1 MALSPASVNSPR
13 EPDPLIVDPGAGR
26 TPRCFHASHFHPHCG
41 ESPALT
47 HFARLPGVGATG
59 RRGNTDN
66 VFFFCFVCFPFRIR
80 NLSSSSPH
88 GSAFLSGGT
97 SRSCDGLR
105 CWEFWGLVPERKGA
119 RPLRCKVVKVVSLE
133 VFFGSFSATSSDSV
147 FLPAT
152 MARRTAEKPLL
163 LTPNTRAAFRDK
175 HLRFR
180 GGLLA
185 FWWSFVFVCS
195 ALSCGYCGAE
205 TEFSILEEAQ
215 VLAEQMKKLSSQE
228 LGVFTMQRIF
238 NSFVYTEKTSNG
250 ETEVQQLAK
259 KIREKFNRYLD
270 VVNRNKQVVE
280 ASYTAHLTS
289 PLTAIQDC
297 CSIPASMMEFDGNFN
312 TNVSKTICCDRLSPT
327 VNSRAFNP
335 GRDLNS
341 VLADNLKSNP
351 GIKWQYFS
359 SEEGIFT
366 VFPAHKFH
374 CKGNY
379 EHRSRPVYVAAVR
392 PQSKHI
398 VVMVDHGASV
408 TDTQLQIA
416 RDSALVILNA
426 IDEHDKISI
435 LSVAETVRS
444 CSLDQC
450 YKSLLSPAT
459 SETKRKMSTFISNIK
474 ASDGATQH
482 AAGFQKAF
490 QLLRNTSSISKQT
503 TDMVIIYL
511 SSGITSRESSEQ
523 EKRATLSVVRE
534 ENRHLNNS
542 VMILT
547 YALMNEGVTGLK
559 ELAFLRDLAEQ
570 NSVKYGVSMMPVVK
584 GSMMVLNQLSN
595 LETTVGRFYI
605 NLPNR
610 MIDLARFSLPYADP
624 MGDGFIMTV
633 SRPCYF
639 GNLLLGVVGVDV
651 NLAYI
656 LEDVTYYQ
664 DSLASYT
671 FLIDNK
677 GYTLMH
683 PSLTRPYLMTEPP
696 LHTDIIHYENIPGFP
711 AVRQNILSLPL
722 GSQVIAVP
730 VNSSLSWHTNR
741 LRDNSKDAY
750 NVSYAWKLVQDTSF
764 ILCIV
769 YVQPEIPVKQLKN
782 LNTAPSSKLLYHRLD
797 LLGQPSSCLHFKQL
811 ATVESPTVMLAA
823 GSFSSPYEHLSQP
836 ETKRM
841 VEHYT
846 AYLSDNTRLIANP
859 GLKSS
864 VRNEVMATSHVT
876 DEWMTL
882 MEMSSLNCYIVRRY
896 IATPSGVLRI
906 YPGSLMDKA
915 FDPTRR
921 QWYQHAVANPGL
933 ITFTGPY
940 LDVGGAGY
948 VVTISHT
955 IHASSSQMAPGYAVA
970 VMGIDFT
977 LRYFYKVLLDLLPIC
992 NQDKGNKI
1000 RCFIMED
1007 RGYLVAHPT
1016 LIDPKGHAPAEQQH
1030 ITHKEPLVAND
1041 ILNHPNFVKKNL
1053 CNSFSDRTVQRFYKF
1068 NTSIV
1073 GDLTNLVH
1081 GSHCSKYRLTRIP
1094 GTNAFAGI
1102 VNETCDSLAFCAC
1115 STVDRLCLNCH
1126 RMEQNEC
1133 ECPCECPL
1141 EVNECTGNLT
1151 NAENRNPSCEVHQE
1165 PVSLNVIDPSL
1176 HDTLP
1181 QCINT
1186 RCSQRYTS
1194 SDCFG
1199 VLDCEWCM
1207 VDSDG
1212 KTHLDKPYCALQ
1224 KECFGGIVGAKSPY
1238 ADGLGLLDEEVA
1250 SLNMIKSAP
1259 VGPVAGGIMGCI
1271 MVLVLAV
1278 YAYRHQIHRR
1288 SHQHMSPLA
1297 AQEMSVRMSNL
1308 DNERDE
1314 RDEDSHEDRGI
1325 ISNTRFIAAVIERH
1339 THTPER
1345 RRRYWGRSGTESDH
1359 GYSTM
1364 SPQEDS
1370 ENPPGNNDPLSAGV
1384 DVGNHDDDLDLD
1396 TPPQTAALLSHKFH
1410 PYRHTHT
1417 HHHPLHTHTHHLQ
1430 AAVTV
1435 HSVDAEC

>member
-1 MALSPASVNSPR
+1 MASRA
-13 EPDPLIVDPGAGR
+13 R
-26 TPRCFHASHFHPHCG
+26 TGSRFSLAAWS
-41 ESPALT
+41 T
-47 HFARLPGVGATG
+47 H
-59 RRGNTDN
+59 
-66 VFFFCFVCFPFRIR
+66 
-80 NLSSSSPH
+80 
-88 GSAFLSGGT
+88 
-97 SRSCDGLR
+97 SRSHWNNLEISK
-105 CWEFWGLVPERKGA
+105 WSLVA
-119 RPLRCKVVKVVSLE
+119 
-133 VFFGSFSATSSDSV
+133 
-147 FLPAT
+147 
-152 MARRTAEKPLL
+152 LL
-163 LTPNTRAAFRDK
+163 LVVC
-175 HLRFR
+175 
-180 GGLLA
+180 GG
-185 FWWSFVFVCS
+185 F
-195 ALSCGYCGAE
+195 CGADS
-205 TEFSILEEAQ
+205 EFSILEEAQ
-215 VLAEQMKKLSSQE
+215 ILAVQMKKLSTQE
-228 LGVFTMQRIF
+228 LGVLTMQRIY

-297 CSIPASMMEFDGNFN
+297 CTIPPSMMEFDGHFN
-312 TNVSKTICCDRLSPT
+312 ANVSKTISCDRLSPT

-374 CKGNY
+374 CKGTF
-379 EHRSRPVYVAAVR
+379 EHRSRPVYVSAVR

-398 VVMVDHGASV
+398 VVIIDHGASV
-408 TDTQLQIA
+408 TETQLQIA
-416 RDSALVILNA
+416 RDAALIILNS
-426 IDEHDKISI
+426 IDEHDKISVLTI
-435 LSVAETVRS
+435 AETVRS

-450 YKSLLSPAT
+450 YKSFLSPAT
-459 SETKRKMSTFISNIK
+459 SETKRKMSTFINNIK
-474 ASDGATQH
+474 ASDSSTQH
-482 AAGFQKAF
+482 ALGFQKAF
-490 QLLRNTSSISKQT
+490 QLLRNTSNVIRQPT
-503 TDMVIIYL
+503 NTDMVIIYL
-511 SSGITSRESSEQ
+511 SSGITSRDSSEH
-523 EKRATLSVVRE
+523 EKRATLSVVKE

-547 YALMNEGVTGLK
+547 YALMN
-559 ELAFLRDLAEQ
+559 
-570 NSVKYGVSMMPVVK
+570 
-584 GSMMVLNQLSN
+584 
-595 LETTVGRFYI
+595 
-605 NLPNR
+605 
-610 MIDLARFSLPYADP
+610 
-624 MGDGFIMTV
+624 
-633 SRPCYF
+633 
-639 GNLLLGVVGVDV
+639 
-651 NLAYI
+651 
-656 LEDVTYYQ
+656 
-664 DSLASYT
+664 
-671 FLIDNK
+671 

-683 PSLTRPYLMTEPP
+683 PSLTRPYLMTEAP
-696 LHTDIIHYENIPGFP
+696 LHTDIIHYENIPGFA

-730 VNSSLSWHTNR
+730 VNSSLSWHMNR
-741 LRDNSKDAY
+741 LRDPNRDAY

-811 ATVESPTVMLAA
+811 ATVESPTVMLSA

-876 DEWMTL
+876 DEWMSL

-896 IATPSGVLRI
+896 IATPNGVLRI

-921 QWYQHAVANPGL
+921 RWYLHAVANPGL

-955 IHASSSQMAPGYAVA
+955 IHASSSQKASGYTVA

-1151 NAENRNPSCEVHQE
+1151 NAENRNPSCDVHQE
-1165 PVSLNVIDPSL
+1165 PLSLTVIEPSL
-1176 HDTLP
+1176 QDTLP
-1181 QCINT
+1181 QCINS
-1186 RCSQRYTS
+1186 RCSQRFTS

-1238 ADGLGLLDEEVA
+1238 VDGLGILDEELA

-1297 AQEMSVRMSNL
+1297 TQEMSVRMSNL
-1308 DNERDE
+1308 DNERDD
-1314 RDEDSHEDRGI
+1314 RDDDSHEDRGI

-1339 THTPER
+1339 THSPER

-1370 ENPPGNNDPLSAGV
+1370 ENPPCNNDPLSAGV
-1384 DVGNHDDDLDLD
+1384 DVGNHDEDLDLD

-1410 PYRHTHT
+1410 PYRHPHT
-1417 HHHPLHTHTHHLQ
+1417 HHPLHLHTHYLQ

>member
-1 MALSPASVNSPR
+1 
-13 EPDPLIVDPGAGR
+13 
-26 TPRCFHASHFHPHCG
+26 
-41 ESPALT
+41 
-47 HFARLPGVGATG
+47 
-59 RRGNTDN
+59 
-66 VFFFCFVCFPFRIR
+66 
-80 NLSSSSPH
+80 
-88 GSAFLSGGT
+88 
-97 SRSCDGLR
+97 
-105 CWEFWGLVPERKGA
+105 
-119 RPLRCKVVKVVSLE
+119 
-133 VFFGSFSATSSDSV
+133 
-147 FLPAT
+147 
-152 MARRTAEKPLL
+152 MARRTAEPR
-163 LTPNTRAAFRDK
+163 TPMTGAAFRDK
-175 HLRFR
+175 QLPVRR
-180 GGLLA
+180 RALLP
-185 FWWSFVFVCS
+185 FPWRLVLVCW
-195 ALSCGYCGAE
+195 ALSGGYCQE
-205 TEFSILEEAQ
+205 HTEFSILKEAQ
-215 VLAEQMKKLSSQE
+215 VLAEQMKKLSSEE

-297 CSIPASMMEFDGNFN
+297 CSIPASMMEFEGNFN

-359 SEEGIFT
+359 SDEGIFT

-379 EHRSRPVYVAAVR
+379 EHRSRPVYVSAVR

-408 TDTQLQIA
+408 TDSQLQIA
-416 RDSALVILNA
+416 RDSALVILNS

-444 CSLDQC
+444 CSLDPC

-459 SETKRKMSTFISNIK
+459 SETKRKMNTFISNIK
-474 ASDGATQH
+474 ASNGATQH

-490 QLLRNTSSISKQT
+490 QLLRNTSSLSKQSPT
-503 TDMVIIYL
+503 TDLVIIYL
-511 SSGITSRESSEQ
+511 SSGVTSRESSEL

-570 NSVKYGVSMMPVVK
+570 NSVKYGVDRTLERGTVRVPTMPVVK

-595 LETTVGRFYI
+595 LETSVGRFYI

-610 MIDLARFSLPYADP
+610 MIDLVRFSLPYTDP

-741 LRDNSKDAY
+741 LRDNSGDAY

-811 ATVESPTVMLAA
+811 ATVESPTVMLSA

-955 IHASSSQMAPGYAVA
+955 IHAS
-970 VMGIDFT
+970 
-977 LRYFYKVLLDLLPIC
+977 
-992 NQDKGNKI
+992 

-1186 RCSQRYTS
+1186 RCSQRFTS

-1238 ADGLGLLDEEVA
+1238 ADGLGLIDEEVA
-1250 SLNMIKSAP
+1250 PLNMIKSAP

-1339 THTPER
+1339 THSPER

-1384 DVGNHDDDLDLD
+1384 DVGNHDDDMDLD

-1410 PYRHTHT
+1410 PYRHVHT
-1417 HHHPLHTHTHHLQ
+1417 HHHPLHAQTHHLQ

>member
-1 MALSPASVNSPR
+1 
-13 EPDPLIVDPGAGR
+13 
-26 TPRCFHASHFHPHCG
+26 
-41 ESPALT
+41 
-47 HFARLPGVGATG
+47 
-59 RRGNTDN
+59 
-66 VFFFCFVCFPFRIR
+66 
-80 NLSSSSPH
+80 
-88 GSAFLSGGT
+88 
-97 SRSCDGLR
+97 
-105 CWEFWGLVPERKGA
+105 
-119 RPLRCKVVKVVSLE
+119 
-133 VFFGSFSATSSDSV
+133 
-147 FLPAT
+147 
-152 MARRTAEKPLL
+152 
-163 LTPNTRAAFRDK
+163 
-175 HLRFR
+175 
-180 GGLLA
+180 
-185 FWWSFVFVCS
+185 
-195 ALSCGYCGAE
+195 
-205 TEFSILEEAQ
+205 
-215 VLAEQMKKLSSQE
+215 
-228 LGVFTMQRIF
+228 
-238 NSFVYTEKTSNG
+238 
-250 ETEVQQLAK
+250 
-259 KIREKFNRYLD
+259 KFNRYLD

-297 CSIPASMMEFDGNFN
+297 CTIPPSMMEFDGNFN
-312 TNVSKTICCDRLSPT
+312 TNVSKTISCDRLSLT

-341 VLADNLKSNP
+341 EKT
-351 GIKWQYFS
+351 I
-359 SEEGIFT
+359 E
-366 VFPAHKFH
+366 
-374 CKGNY
+374 
-379 EHRSRPVYVAAVR
+379 PVYVSAVR

-398 VVMVDHGASV
+398 VVIIDHGASV
-408 TDTQLQIA
+408 TETQLQIA
-416 RDSALVILNA
+416 RDAALIILNS
-426 IDEHDKISI
+426 IDEHDKISVLTI
-435 LSVAETVRS
+435 ADIVRS

-450 YKSLLSPAT
+450 YKSFLSPAT
-459 SETKRKMSTFISNIK
+459 SETKRKMSTFINNIK
-474 ASDGATQH
+474 ASDSSTQH
-482 AAGFQKAF
+482 ALGFQKAF
-490 QLLRNTSSISKQT
+490 QLLRNTSNVTRQPT
-503 TDMVIIYL
+503 NTDMVIIYL
-511 SSGITSRESSEQ
+511 SSGVTSRDSSEH
-523 EKRATLSVVRE
+523 EKRATLSVVKE

-570 NSVKYGVSMMPVVK
+570 NSVKYGIPDRSALPVVK

-610 MIDLARFSLPYADP
+610 MIDVASFSLPYADQ
-624 MGDGFIMTV
+624 MGD
-633 SRPCYF
+633 
-639 GNLLLGVVGVDV
+639 
-651 NLAYI
+651 AA
-656 LEDVTYYQ
+656 Q
-664 DSLASYT
+664 
-671 FLIDNK
+671 LIH
-677 GYTLMH
+677 L
-683 PSLTRPYLMTEPP
+683 YL
-696 LHTDIIHYENIPGFP
+696 F
-711 AVRQNILSLPL
+711 S
-722 GSQVIAVP
+722 
-730 VNSSLSWHTNR
+730 
-741 LRDNSKDAY
+741 
-750 NVSYAWKLVQDTSF
+750 
-764 ILCIV
+764 
-769 YVQPEIPVKQLKN
+769 
-782 LNTAPSSKLLYHRLD
+782 
-797 LLGQPSSCLHFKQL
+797 
-811 ATVESPTVMLAA
+811 ESPTVMLSA

-876 DEWMTL
+876 DEWMSL

-896 IATPSGVLRI
+896 IATPNGVLRI

-921 QWYQHAVANPGL
+921 QWYLHAVANPGL

-940 LDVGGAGY
+940 LDIGGAGY

-955 IHASSSQMAPGYAVA
+955 IHASSSQKASGYTVA

-1151 NAENRNPSCEVHQE
+1151 NAENRNPSCDVHQE
-1165 PVSLNVIDPSL
+1165 PLSLTVIEPSL
-1176 HDTLP
+1176 QDTLP

-1186 RCSQRYTS
+1186 RCSQRFTS

-1238 ADGLGLLDEEVA
+1238 VDGLGILDEELA
-1250 SLNMIKSAP
+1250 SLNMVKSAP

-1308 DNERDE
+1308 DNERDD

-1339 THTPER
+1339 THSPER

-1370 ENPPGNNDPLSAGV
+1370 ENPPCNNDPLSAGV
-1384 DVGNHDDDLDLD
+1384 DVGNHDEDLDLD

-1410 PYRHTHT
+1410 PYRHPHS
-1417 HHHPLHTHTHHLQ
+1417 HHPLHLHTHHLQ

>member
-1 MALSPASVNSPR
+1 MAR
-13 EPDPLIVDPGAGR
+13 EPEEEEAAGAAALARGGRGSLGRIGARRPPLWLLCLVVGWLLGAG
-26 TPRCFHASHFHPHCG
+26 AD
-41 ESPALT
+41 A
-47 HFARLPGVGATG
+47 
-59 RRGNTDN
+59 
-66 VFFFCFVCFPFRIR
+66 
-80 NLSSSSPH
+80 
-88 GSAFLSGGT
+88 
-97 SRSCDGLR
+97 
-105 CWEFWGLVPERKGA
+105 
-119 RPLRCKVVKVVSLE
+119 
-133 VFFGSFSATSSDSV
+133 
-147 FLPAT
+147 
-152 MARRTAEKPLL
+152 
-163 LTPNTRAAFRDK
+163 
-175 HLRFR
+175 
-180 GGLLA
+180 
-185 FWWSFVFVCS
+185 
-195 ALSCGYCGAE
+195 
-205 TEFSILEEAQ
+205 EFSILDEAQ
-215 VLAEQMKKLSSQE
+215 VLASQMRRLAAEE
-228 LGVFTMQRIF
+228 LGVVTMQRIF
-238 NSFVYTEKTSNG
+238 NSFVYTEKISNG
-250 ETEVQQLAK
+250 ESEVQQLAK

-297 CSIPASMMEFDGNFN
+297 CTIPPSMMEFDGNFN
-312 TNVSKTICCDRLSPT
+312 TNVSRTISCDRLSTT

-366 VFPAHKFH
+366 VFPAHKFR
-374 CKGNY
+374 CKGSY
-379 EHRSRPVYVAAVR
+379 EHRSRPIYVSTVR
-392 PQSKHI
+392 PQSKH
-398 VVMVDHGASV
+398 VVVILDHGASV

-416 RDSALVILNA
+416 KDAAQVILSA
-426 IDEHDKISI
+426 IDEHDKISV
-435 LSVAETVRS
+435 LTVADTVRT

-450 YKSLLSPAT
+450 YKTFLSPAT
-459 SETKRKMSTFISNIK
+459 SETKRKMSTFVSSVK
-474 ASDGATQH
+474 SLDSPTQH
-482 AAGFQKAF
+482 AVGFQKAF
-490 QLLRNTSSISKQT
+490 QLIRSTNNSTKFQAN

-511 SSGITSRESSEQ
+511 SAGITSKDSSE
-523 EKRATLSVVRE
+523 EDKKATLRVINE
-534 ENRHLNNS
+534 ENSFLNNS

-547 YALMNEGVTGLK
+547 YALMNDGVTGLK

-570 NSVKYGVSMMPVVK
+570 NSGKYGVLDRIALPVIK

-595 LETTVGRFYI
+595 LETTVGRFYT

-610 MIDLARFSLPYADP
+610 MIDEAVFSLPFSDE
-624 MGDGFIMTV
+624 MGDGLIMTV
-633 SRPCYF
+633 SKPCYF
-639 GNLLLGVVGVDV
+639 GNLLLGIVGVDV

-671 FLIDNK
+671 FLIDDK
-677 GYTLMH
+677 GYTLIA
-683 PSLTRPYLMTEPP
+683 SFYLLPEVF
-696 LHTDIIHYENIPGFP
+696 HS
-711 AVRQNILSLPL
+711 VCQCSLPL
-722 GSQVIAVP
+722 GSQIIAVP
-730 VNSSLSWHTNR
+730 VNSSLSWHINK
-741 LRDNSKDAY
+741 LRETGKEAY
-750 NVSYAWKLVQDTSF
+750 NVSYAWKMVQDTSF

-769 YVQPEIPVKQLKN
+769 VIQPEIPVKQLKN
-782 LNTAPSSKLLYHRLD
+782 LNTVPSSKLLYHRLD
-797 LLGQPSSCLHFKQL
+797 LLGQPSACLHFKQL
-811 ATVESPTVMLAA
+811 ATLESPTVMLSA

-859 GLKSS
+859 GLKFS

-876 DEWMTL
+876 DEWMTQ
-882 MEMSSLNCYIVRRY
+882 MEMSSLNTYIVRRY
-896 IATPSGVLRI
+896 IATPNGVLRI

-921 QWYQHAVANPGL
+921 QWYLHAVANPGL
-933 ITFTGPY
+933 ISLTGPY

-955 IHASSSQMAPGYAVA
+955 IHSSSTQLSSGHTVA

-977 LRYFYKVLLDLLPIC
+977 LRYFYKVLMDLLPVC
-992 NQDKGNKI
+992 NQDGGNKI

-1016 LIDPKGHAPAEQQH
+1016 LIDPKGHAPVEQQH

-1068 NTSIV
+1068 NTSLV

-1081 GSHCSKYRLTRIP
+1081 GSHCSKYRLARIP
-1094 GTNAFAGI
+1094 GTNAFVGI

-1115 STVDRLCLNCH
+1115 SMVDRLCLNCH

-1133 ECPCECPL
+1133 ECPCEYL
-1141 EVNECTGNLT
+1141 LLH
-1151 NAENRNPSCEVHQE
+1151 RNPSCEVHQE
-1165 PVSLNVIDPSL
+1165 PVTYTAIDPGLQDAL
-1176 HDTLP
+1176 H
-1181 QCINT
+1181 QCVNS
-1186 RCSQRYTS
+1186 RCSQRTES
-1194 SDCFG
+1194 GDCFG

-1212 KTHLDKPYCALQ
+1212 KTHLDKSYCAPQ

-1238 ADGLGLLDEEVA
+1238 VDDMGAIGDEVVT
-1250 SLNMIKSAP
+1250 LNMIKSAP

-1297 AQEMSVRMSNL
+1297 AQGDSFLLVRFDSTE
-1308 DNERDE
+1308 D
-1314 RDEDSHEDRGI
+1314 DSHPVLPAAC
-1325 ISNTRFIAAVIERH
+1325 NTRFIAAVIERH
-1339 THTPER
+1339 AHSPER

-1370 ENPPGNNDPLSAGV
+1370 ENPPCTSDPLSAGV
-1384 DVGNHDDDLDLD
+1384 DVGNHDEDLELD

-1410 PYRHTHT
+1410 QYRL
-1417 HHHPLHTHTHHLQ
+1417 HHPTLHHSHHLHHLQ

-1435 HSVDAEC
+1435 HTVDAEC

>member
-1 MALSPASVNSPR
+1 
-13 EPDPLIVDPGAGR
+13 
-26 TPRCFHASHFHPHCG
+26 
-41 ESPALT
+41 
-47 HFARLPGVGATG
+47 
-59 RRGNTDN
+59 
-66 VFFFCFVCFPFRIR
+66 
-80 NLSSSSPH
+80 
-88 GSAFLSGGT
+88 
-97 SRSCDGLR
+97 
-105 CWEFWGLVPERKGA
+105 
-119 RPLRCKVVKVVSLE
+119 
-133 VFFGSFSATSSDSV
+133 
-147 FLPAT
+147 
-152 MARRTAEKPLL
+152 MARRAGKGPVVLSRIPQTVWNKSRLYQDNFMACS
-163 LTPNTRAAFRDK
+163 
-175 HLRFR
+175 
-180 GGLLA
+180 
-185 FWWSFVFVCS
+185 WSVFAIYAILC
-195 ALSCGYCGAE
+195 CGYCGAE
-205 TEFSILEEAQ
+205 EFSILEEAQ
-215 VLAEQMKKLSSQE
+215 VLAVQMKKLSSQE

-297 CSIPASMMEFDGNFN
+297 CTIPPSMMDFDGNFN
-312 TNVSKTICCDRLSPT
+312 ANVSKTICCDRLSPT

-374 CKGNY
+374 CKGSY
-379 EHRSRPVYVAAVR
+379 EHRSRPVYVSAVR

-398 VVMVDHGASV
+398 VVLVDHGASV

-416 RDSALVILNA
+416 RDSALVLLNSL
-426 IDEHDKISI
+426 DEHDKISI
-435 LSVAETVRS
+435 LSVAEAVRS
-444 CSLDQC
+444 CSLDLC
-450 YKSLLSPAT
+450 YRSYLSPAT
-459 SETKRKMSTFISNIK
+459 SETKRKMSTFVSNIK
-474 ASDGATQH
+474 ASDSPTQH

-490 QLLRNTSSISKQT
+490 QLLRNTTSLLKPSTT
-503 TDMVIIYL
+503 TDMVVIYL
-511 SSGITSRESSEQ
+511 SSGITSRDSSEQ
-523 EKRATLSVVRE
+523 EKRATLSVVKE

-570 NSVKYGVSMMPVVK
+570 NSVKYGVPERSPLPVVK

-595 LETTVGRFYI
+595 LETSVGRFYT

-610 MIDLARFSLPYADP
+610 MIDLVRFSLPYTDP

-711 AVRQNILSLPL
+711 VVRQNILSLPL

-730 VNSSLSWHTNR
+730 VNSSLSWHSNR
-741 LRDNSKDAY
+741 LRDPWREAY

-782 LNTAPSSKLLYHRLD
+782 MNTAPSSKLLYHRLD

-876 DEWMTL
+876 DEWMSL

-896 IATPSGVLRI
+896 IATPNGVLRI

-955 IHASSSQMAPGYAVA
+955 IHASSSQMASGYAVA

-977 LRYFYKVLLDLLPIC
+977 LRYFYKVLLDLLPVC

-1081 GSHCSKYRLTRIP
+1081 GSHCSRYRLTRIP

-1151 NAENRNPSCEVHQE
+1151 YAENRNPSCEVHQE
-1165 PVSLNVIDPSL
+1165 PLSMNLIEGSLQES
-1176 HDTLP
+1176 LP

-1212 KTHLDKPYCALQ
+1212 KTTLDKPYCALQ

-1238 ADGLGLLDEEVA
+1238 MDSMGIMDDEVA

-1308 DNERDE
+1308 DNDRDE

-1339 THTPER
+1339 THSPER

-1410 PYRHTHT
+1410 PYRQP
-1417 HHHPLHTHTHHLQ
+1417 HHHPLHPHAHHLQ

>member
-1 MALSPASVNSPR
+1 A
-13 EPDPLIVDPGAGR
+13 
-26 TPRCFHASHFHPHCG
+26 T
-41 ESPALT
+41 
-47 HFARLPGVGATG
+47 ARG
-59 RRGNTDN
+59 RRPRG
-66 VFFFCFVCFPFRIR
+66 R
-80 NLSSSSPH
+80 
-88 GSAFLSGGT
+88 G
-97 SRSCDGLR
+97 
-105 CWEFWGLVPERKGA
+105 
-119 RPLRCKVVKVVSLE
+119 PL
-133 VFFGSFSATSSDSV
+133 
-147 FLPAT
+147 
-152 MARRTAEKPLL
+152 
-163 LTPNTRAAFRDK
+163 
-175 HLRFR
+175 
-180 GGLLA
+180 GLL
-185 FWWSFVFVCS
+185 CL
-195 ALSCGYCGAE
+195 ALLCGLGAAE
-205 TEFSILEEAQ
+205 AEFSILDEAQ
-215 VLAEQMKKLSSQE
+215 VLATQMRKLATEE
-228 LGVFTMQRIF
+228 LGVVTMQRIF
-238 NSFVYTEKTSNG
+238 NSFVYTEKISNG
-250 ETEVQQLAK
+250 ESEVQQLAK

-297 CSIPASMMEFDGNFN
+297 CTIPPSMMEFDGNFN
-312 TNVSKTICCDRLSPT
+312 TNVSRTISCDRLSTT

-366 VFPAHKFH
+366 VFPAHKFR
-374 CKGNY
+374 CKGSY
-379 EHRSRPVYVAAVR
+379 EHRSRPVYVSTVR

-398 VVMVDHGASV
+398 VVIVDHGASV

-416 RDSALVILNA
+416 KDAAQVILSS
-426 IDEHDKISI
+426 IDEHDKISV
-435 LSVAETVRS
+435 LTVADTVRT

-450 YKSLLSPAT
+450 YKTFLSPAT
-459 SETKRKMSTFISNIK
+459 SETKRKMSTFVSSIK
-474 ASDGATQH
+474 SSDSPTQH
-482 AAGFQKAF
+482 AVGFQKAF
-490 QLLRNTSSISKQT
+490 QLIRNTNNGTKLQGN

-511 SSGITSRESSEQ
+511 SAGITSKDSSEDD
-523 EKRATLSVVRE
+523 KKATLRVINE
-534 ENRHLNNS
+534 ENSFLNNS

-570 NSVKYGVSMMPVVK
+570 NSVKYGVPDRTALPVIK

-595 LETTVGRFYI
+595 LETTVGRFYT

-610 MIDLARFSLPYADP
+610 MIDEAVFSLPFSDE
-624 MGDGFIMTV
+624 MGDGLIMTV
-633 SRPCYF
+633 SKPCYF
-639 GNLLLGVVGVDV
+639 GNLLLGIVGVDV

-664 DSLASYT
+664 DSLGSYT

-683 PSLTRPYLMTEPP
+683 PSLTRPYLLSEPP
-696 LHTDIIHYENIPGFP
+696 LHTDIIHYENIPKFEL
-711 AVRQNILSLPL
+711 VRQNILSIPL
-722 GSQVIAVP
+722 GSQIITVP
-730 VNSSLSWHTNR
+730 VNSSLSWHVNK
-741 LRDNSKDAY
+741 LREVGKEAY
-750 NVSYAWKLVQDTSF
+750 NVSYAWKMVQDTSF
-764 ILCIV
+764 ILCVVVI
-769 YVQPEIPVKQLKN
+769 QPEIPVKQLKN
-782 LNTAPSSKLLYHRLD
+782 LNTVPSSKLLYHRLD
-797 LLGQPSSCLHFKQL
+797 LLGQPNACLHFKQL
-811 ATVESPTVMLAA
+811 ATLESPTVMLSA

-859 GLKSS
+859 GLKFS

-876 DEWMTL
+876 DEWMTQ
-882 MEMSSLNCYIVRRY
+882 MEMSSLNSYIVRRY
-896 IATPSGVLRI
+896 IATPNGVLRI

-921 QWYQHAVANPGL
+921 QWYLHAVANPGL

-955 IHASSSQMAPGYAVA
+955 VHSSSAQMSSGHSVA

-977 LRYFYKVLLDLLPIC
+977 LRYFYKVLMDLLPVC
-992 NQDKGNKI
+992 NQDGGNKI

-1016 LIDPKGHAPAEQQH
+1016 LIDPKGHAPVEQQH

-1068 NTSIV
+1068 NTSLV

-1094 GTNAFAGI
+1094 GTNAFVGI

-1115 STVDRLCLNCH
+1115 SMVDRLCLNCH

-1151 NAENRNPSCEVHQE
+1151 NAESRNPSCEVHQE
-1165 PVSLNVIDPSL
+1165 PMTFTAIDPSL
-1176 HDTLP
+1176 QDALP

-1186 RCSQRYTS
+1186 QCNQRTESGQKREEKKKYDARMRYYSTHQRLHDAAVQKQKTSVFLFESHNTTNSKQMAFPSHFVTQNQGLCNKSTFFKTS
-1194 SDCFG
+1194 SVSF
-1199 VLDCEWCM
+1199 
-1207 VDSDG
+1207 
-1212 KTHLDKPYCALQ
+1212 
-1224 KECFGGIVGAKSPY
+1224 
-1238 ADGLGLLDEEVA
+1238 
-1250 SLNMIKSAP
+1250 SLP
-1259 VGPVAGGIMGCI
+1259 V
-1271 MVLVLAV
+1271 
-1278 YAYRHQIHRR
+1278 
-1288 SHQHMSPLA
+1288 
-1297 AQEMSVRMSNL
+1297 
-1308 DNERDE
+1308 
-1314 RDEDSHEDRGI
+1314 
-1325 ISNTRFIAAVIERH
+1325 SNTRFIAAVIERH
-1339 THTPER
+1339 AHSPER

-1370 ENPPGNNDPLSAGV
+1370 ENPPCNNDPLSAGV
-1384 DVGNHDDDLDLD
+1384 DVGNHDEDLDLD

-1410 PYRHTHT
+1410 HYRL
-1417 HHHPLHTHTHHLQ
+1417 HHPTLHHSHHLQ

-1435 HSVDAEC
+1435 HTVDAEC

>member
-1 MALSPASVNSPR
+1 MALRRSRSRSGSPPR
-13 EPDPLIVDPGAGR
+13 
-26 TPRCFHASHFHPHCG
+26 
-41 ESPALT
+41 PAPST
-47 HFARLPGVGATG
+47 APSWQRV
-59 RRGNTDN
+59 RG
-66 VFFFCFVCFPFRIR
+66 
-80 NLSSSSPH
+80 
-88 GSAFLSGGT
+88 GAFL
-97 SRSCDGLR
+97 
-105 CWEFWGLVPERKGA
+105 P
-119 RPLRCKVVKVVSLE
+119 P
-133 VFFGSFSATSSDSV
+133 
-147 FLPAT
+147 PPP
-152 MARRTAEKPLL
+152 PLL
-163 LTPNTRAAFRDK
+163 LLAVLTCCA
-175 HLRFR
+175 LLCR
-180 GGLLA
+180 GD
-185 FWWSFVFVCS
+185 
-195 ALSCGYCGAE
+195 
-205 TEFSILEEAQ
+205 EFSILEEAQ
-215 VLAEQMKKLSSQE
+215 VAAVHMEKLSSQE
-228 LGVFTMQRIF
+228 LGVFAMQRIF

-289 PLTAIQDC
+289 PLTTIQDC
-297 CSIPASMMEFDGNFN
+297 CAIPPSMMDFDGSFN
-312 TNVSKTICCDRLSPT
+312 TNVSKTICCDRLSLT

-335 GRDLNS
+335 GRDLNA

-374 CKGNY
+374 CKGTY
-379 EHRSRPVYVAAVR
+379 EHRSRSVYVSAVR
-392 PQSKHI
+392 PQSKH
-398 VVMVDHGASV
+398 VVVIIDHGAFV

-416 RDSALVILNA
+416 RDAALVVLNA
-426 IDEHDKISI
+426 IDEHDKISV
-435 LSVAETVRS
+435 LAVADVVRS

-450 YKSLLSPAT
+450 YKTFLSPAT
-459 SETKRKMSTFISNIK
+459 SETKRKMTSFINNIK
-474 ASDGATQH
+474 ASDSHTQH
-482 AAGFQKAF
+482 ALGFQKAF
-490 QLLRNTSSISKQT
+490 QLLRNTNNATRQQTT

-511 SSGITSRESSEQ
+511 STGVTSRHSSDF
-523 EKRATLSVVRE
+523 EKKTTLRVVKE

-570 NSVKYGVSMMPVVK
+570 NSAKYGVPDRSTLPVVK

-610 MIDLARFSLPYADP
+610 MIDVAVFSLPYADQ

-696 LHTDIIHYENIPGFP
+696 LHTDIIHYENIPGFQQ
-711 AVRQNILSLPL
+711 VRQNILSLPL
-722 GSQVIAVP
+722 GSQVIRVP
-730 VNSSLSWHTNR
+730 MNSSLSWHMNR
-741 LRDNSKDAY
+741 LRDSSRDAY
-750 NVSYAWKLVQDTSF
+750 NVSYAWKLVQDTTF

-769 YVQPEIPVKQLKN
+769 YVQPEIPIKHLKN
-782 LNTAPSSKLLYHRLD
+782 LNTVPSSKLLYHRLD
-797 LLGQPSSCLHFKQL
+797 LLSQPNSCLHFKQL
-811 ATVESPTVMLAA
+811 STVGKNVIKGLKLS
-823 GSFSSPYEHLSQP
+823 SSPHLHFP
-836 ETKRM
+836 LCKYFR
-841 VEHYT
+841 
-846 AYLSDNTRLIANP
+846 
-859 GLKSS
+859 GLAFGCLPCVLLVLQSS
-864 VRNEVMATSHVT
+864 VRNEVMATSHIT
-876 DEWMTL
+876 DEWMTV

-896 IATPSGVLRI
+896 VATPSGVLRI
-906 YPGSLMDKA
+906 YPGSLMEKF

-955 IHASSSQMAPGYAVA
+955 IHSSSSQTSPGSVVA

-977 LRYFYKVLLDLLPIC
+977 LHYFYKVLLDLLPVC
-992 NQDKGNKI
+992 NQDKTKI

-1068 NTSIV
+1068 NTSIM

-1081 GSHCSKYRLTRIP
+1081 GSHCSRYRLTRIP
-1094 GTNAFAGI
+1094 GTNAFVGI

-1141 EVNECTGNLT
+1141 EVNECTGHLT
-1151 NAENRNPSCEVHQE
+1151 SAENRNPSCEVHQE
-1165 PVSLNVIDPSL
+1165 PLSLPLMDSGQQ
-1176 HDTLP
+1176 DTLA

-1186 RCSQRYTS
+1186 RCGQRLTS
-1194 SDCFG
+1194 SDCLG

-1207 VDSDG
+1207 VDRDG
-1212 KTHLDKPYCALQ
+1212 KTHLDKPYCAHQ
-1224 KECFGGIVGAKSPY
+1224 KECFGGILGARSPY
-1238 ADGLGLLDEEVA
+1238 MDGLGELEDEVA
-1250 SLNMIKSAP
+1250 SLSTMKSAP
-1259 VGPVAGGIMGCI
+1259 VGPVAGGILGCI
-1271 MVLVLAV
+1271 MVLVLAI

-1288 SHQHMSPLA
+1288 RHQHMSPLA
-1297 AQEMSVRMSNL
+1297 VQEMSVRMSSL
-1308 DNERDE
+1308 DNERE
-1314 RDEDSHEDRGI
+1314 EDSHEDRGI
-1325 ISNTRFIAAVIERH
+1325 MSNTRFIAAVMERRAH
-1339 THTPER
+1339 SPER

-1370 ENPPGNNDPLSAGV
+1370 ENPPCNNEPLSAGV
-1384 DVGNHDDDLDLD
+1384 DVGTQEDDLELD
-1396 TPPQTAALLSHKFH
+1396 TPPQTAALLSHKYRPCRLPPH
-1410 PYRHTHT
+1410 P
-1417 HHHPLHTHTHHLQ
+1417 PLHRPHRLQ

-1435 HSVDAEC
+1435 HSVDAGC

>member
-1 MALSPASVNSPR
+1 K
-13 EPDPLIVDPGAGR
+13 I
-26 TPRCFHASHFHPHCG
+26 
-41 ESPALT
+41 
-47 HFARLPGVGATG
+47 
-59 RRGNTDN
+59 
-66 VFFFCFVCFPFRIR
+66 III
-80 NLSSSSPH
+80 
-88 GSAFLSGGT
+88 
-97 SRSCDGLR
+97 SR
-105 CWEFWGLVPERKGA
+105 
-119 RPLRCKVVKVVSLE
+119 
-133 VFFGSFSATSSDSV
+133 
-147 FLPAT
+147 
-152 MARRTAEKPLL
+152 
-163 LTPNTRAAFRDK
+163 
-175 HLRFR
+175 
-180 GGLLA
+180 
-185 FWWSFVFVCS
+185 
-195 ALSCGYCGAE
+195 
-205 TEFSILEEAQ
+205 
-215 VLAEQMKKLSSQE
+215 KL
-228 LGVFTMQRIF
+228 GRIF
-238 NSFVYTEKTSNG
+238 NSFVYSEKTSNG

-289 PLTAIQDC
+289 ESVLMFCLLSDFR
-297 CSIPASMMEFDGNFN
+297 FDGNFN
-312 TNVSKTICCDRLSPT
+312 TNVSKTISCDRLSPT

-341 VLADNLKSNP
+341 DLITAQKIKSLPNSDWV
-351 GIKWQYFS
+351 GKTIIWVDRKSLFLCV
-359 SEEGIFT
+359 G
-366 VFPAHKFH
+366 
-374 CKGNY
+374 
-379 EHRSRPVYVAAVR
+379 RPVYVSAVR

-398 VVMVDHGASV
+398 VVIIDHGASV
-408 TDTQLQIA
+408 TETQLQIA
-416 RDSALVILNA
+416 RDAALIILNS
-426 IDEHDKISI
+426 IDEHDKISVLTI
-435 LSVAETVRS
+435 ADTVRS

-450 YKSLLSPAT
+450 YKSFLSPAT
-459 SETKRKMSTFISNIK
+459 SETKRKMSTFINNIK
-474 ASDGATQH
+474 ASDSSTQH
-482 AAGFQKAF
+482 ALGFQKAF
-490 QLLRNTSSISKQT
+490 QLLRNTSNVTRQPT
-503 TDMVIIYL
+503 NTDMVIIYL
-511 SSGITSRESSEQ
+511 SSGVTSRDSSEH
-523 EKRATLSVVRE
+523 EKRATLSVVKE

-570 NSVKYGVSMMPVVK
+570 NSVKYGVPDRSVLPVVK

-605 NLPNR
+605 NLLNR
-610 MIDLARFSLPYADP
+610 MIDVASFSLPYADQ

-683 PSLTRPYLMTEPP
+683 PSLTRPYLMTEAP
-696 LHTDIIHYENIPGFP
+696 LHTDIIHYENIPGFA

-730 VNSSLSWHTNR
+730 VNSTLSWHMNR
-741 LRDNSKDAY
+741 LRDPSRDAY

-811 ATVESPTVMLAA
+811 ATVESPTVMLSA

-876 DEWMTL
+876 DEWMSL

-896 IATPSGVLRI
+896 IATPNGVLRI

-921 QWYQHAVANPGL
+921 QWYLHAVANPGL

-955 IHASSSQMAPGYAVA
+955 IHASSSQKASGYTVA

-1115 STVDRLCLNCH
+1115 STVDRLCLNSC
-1126 RMEQNEC
+1126 
-1133 ECPCECPL
+1133 
-1141 EVNECTGNLT
+1141 LT
-1151 NAENRNPSCEVHQE
+1151 TVCVCVHRNPSCDVHQE
-1165 PVSLNVIDPSL
+1165 PLSLTVIEPSL
-1176 HDTLP
+1176 QDTLP

-1186 RCSQRYTS
+1186 RCNQRFTS

-1238 ADGLGLLDEEVA
+1238 VDGLGILDEELA

-1308 DNERDE
+1308 DNERDD

-1339 THTPER
+1339 THSPER

-1370 ENPPGNNDPLSAGV
+1370 ENPPCNNDPLSAGV
-1384 DVGNHDDDLDLD
+1384 DVGNHDEDLDLD

-1410 PYRHTHT
+1410 PYRHPHT
-1417 HHHPLHTHTHHLQ
+1417 HHPLHLHMHHLQ

>member
-1 MALSPASVNSPR
+1 MAQRTRGNSAALAPH
-13 EPDPLIVDPGAGR
+13 LR
-26 TPRCFHASHFHPHCG
+26 TPLRNKRAG
-41 ESPALT
+41 IY
-47 HFARLPGVGATG
+47 
-59 RRGNTDN
+59 RRA
-66 VFFFCFVCFPFRIR
+66 VAFSCRFV
-80 NLSSSSPH
+80 L
-88 GSAFLSGGT
+88 
-97 SRSCDGLR
+97 
-105 CWEFWGLVPERKGA
+105 
-119 RPLRCKVVKVVSLE
+119 
-133 VFFGSFSATSSDSV
+133 
-147 FLPAT
+147 
-152 MARRTAEKPLL
+152 
-163 LTPNTRAAFRDK
+163 
-175 HLRFR
+175 
-180 GGLLA
+180 
-185 FWWSFVFVCS
+185 VCS
-195 ALSCGYCGAE
+195 ALSFGFCGAE
-205 TEFSILEEAQ
+205 EFNILEEAQ
-215 VLAEQMKKLSSQE
+215 VLADQMKKLSTQE

-312 TNVSKTICCDRLSPT
+312 TNVSKTICCDRLSPN

-366 VFPAHKFH
+366 VFPAHKFQ
-374 CKGNY
+374 CKGSY
-379 EHRSRPVYVAAVR
+379 EHRSSFTVTV
-392 PQSKHI
+392 
-398 VVMVDHGASV
+398 SV
-408 TDTQLQIA
+408 
-416 RDSALVILNA
+416 
-426 IDEHDKISI
+426 
-435 LSVAETVRS
+435 LSVADAVRA

-474 ASDGATQH
+474 ASDGFTQH
-482 AAGFQKAF
+482 SAGFQKAF
-490 QLLRNTSSISKQT
+490 QLLRNTTSLTKHHT
-503 TDMVIIYL
+503 NMVIIYL
-511 SSGITSRESSEQ
+511 SSGVTSRDSSEQ
-523 EKRATLSVVRE
+523 EKRATLSVIRE
-534 ENRHLNNS
+534 ENRILNNT

-570 NSVKYGVSMMPVVK
+570 NSVKYGSMMPVVK

-610 MIDLARFSLPYADP
+610 MIDLAHFSLAYADP

-683 PSLTRPYLMTEPP
+683 PSLIRPYLMTEPP

-722 GSQVIAVP
+722 GSQIISVP
-730 VNSSLSWHTNR
+730 VNSSLSWHMNR
-741 LRDNSKDAY
+741 LRDNSKEAY

-921 QWYQHAVANPGL
+921 QWYQHAVSNPGL

-977 LRYFYKVLLDLLPIC
+977 LRYFYKVLLDLLPVC

-1007 RGYLVAHPT
+1007 TGYLVAHPT

-1126 RMEQNEC
+1126 RSQNEC

-1151 NAENRNPSCEVHQE
+1151 SAENRNPSCEVLQE
-1165 PVSLNVIDPSL
+1165 PLSLNVIDPSL
-1176 HDTLP
+1176 HETLP

-1186 RCSQRYTS
+1186 RCSQRFTS

-1238 ADGLGLLDEEVA
+1238 VDNLGLLEEDVA
-1250 SLNMIKSAP
+1250 PLNMIKSAP

-1325 ISNTRFIAAVIERH
+1325 MSNTRFIAAVIERH

-1410 PYRHTHT
+1410 PYRHSHT
-1417 HHHPLHTHTHHLQ
+1417 HHHPLHTHAHHLQ

>member
-1 MALSPASVNSPR
+1 
-13 EPDPLIVDPGAGR
+13 
-26 TPRCFHASHFHPHCG
+26 
-41 ESPALT
+41 
-47 HFARLPGVGATG
+47 
-59 RRGNTDN
+59 
-66 VFFFCFVCFPFRIR
+66 
-80 NLSSSSPH
+80 
-88 GSAFLSGGT
+88 
-97 SRSCDGLR
+97 
-105 CWEFWGLVPERKGA
+105 
-119 RPLRCKVVKVVSLE
+119 
-133 VFFGSFSATSSDSV
+133 
-147 FLPAT
+147 
-152 MARRTAEKPLL
+152 MARREGGEGSVI
-163 LTPNTRAAFRDK
+163 LTRIPYTNWNNHSRLHWCNFMAVF
-175 HLRFR
+175 
-180 GGLLA
+180 
-185 FWWSFVFVCS
+185 WSFVAV
-195 ALSCGYCGAE
+195 LSLLCCGFCGAE
-205 TEFSILEEAQ
+205 TEFSILKEAQ
-215 VLAEQMKKLSSQE
+215 VLAVQMNKLSSQE

-297 CSIPASMMEFDGNFN
+297 CTIPPSMMEFDGNFN

-366 VFPAHKFH
+366 LFPAHKFH

-379 EHRSRPVYVAAVR
+379 EHRSRPVYVSAVR

-398 VVMVDHGASV
+398 VVIIDHGV
-408 TDTQLQIA
+408 TITDTQLQIA
-416 RDSALVILNA
+416 RDAALVVLSS

-435 LSVAETVRS
+435 LSSAEAVRS

-450 YKSLLSPAT
+450 YKSYLSPAT
-459 SETKRKMSTFISNIK
+459 SETKRKMSTFISNLK
-474 ASDGATQH
+474 ASDSPTQH
-482 AAGFQKAF
+482 ALGFQKAF
-490 QLLRNTSSISKQT
+490 QLLRNTSNITRQLT
-503 TDMVIIYL
+503 NTDMVIIYL
-511 SSGITSRESSEQ
+511 SSGITSRDASEH
-523 EKRATLSVVRE
+523 EKRDTLRVVKE

-570 NSVKYGVSMMPVVK
+570 NSLKYGVPNRSALPVVK

-610 MIDLARFSLPYADP
+610 MIDLARFSLSYQDP

-711 AVRQNILSLPL
+711 VVRDNILRLPL

-730 VNSSLSWHTNR
+730 TNSSLSWHTNR
-741 LRDNSKDAY
+741 LRDPSREAY

-769 YVQPEIPVKQLKN
+769 YVQPEIPVKHLKN

-811 ATVESPTVMLAA
+811 ATVESPTVMLSA

-896 IATPSGVLRI
+896 IATPNGVLRI

-915 FDPTRR
+915 FDPTLR

-955 IHASSSQMAPGYAVA
+955 IHASSSQMASGYAVA

-1068 NTSIV
+1068 NTSII

-1151 NAENRNPSCEVHQE
+1151 YAENRNPSCEVHQE
-1165 PVSLNVIDPSL
+1165 PLSLTVMDSSL
-1176 HDTLP
+1176 QDTLP

-1186 RCSQRYTS
+1186 RCSQRFTS

-1238 ADGLGLLDEEVA
+1238 MDSMGMLDEEVV
-1250 SLNMIKSAP
+1250 SLNMMKSAP

-1314 RDEDSHEDRGI
+1314 DSHEDRGI

-1339 THTPER
+1339 THSPER

-1370 ENPPGNNDPLSAGV
+1370 ENPPCNNDPLSAGV

-1410 PYRHTHT
+1410 PYRHPPY
-1417 HHHPLHTHTHHLQ
+1417 HHPLHTHHLQ

>member
-1 MALSPASVNSPR
+1 
-13 EPDPLIVDPGAGR
+13 
-26 TPRCFHASHFHPHCG
+26 
-41 ESPALT
+41 
-47 HFARLPGVGATG
+47 
-59 RRGNTDN
+59 
-66 VFFFCFVCFPFRIR
+66 
-80 NLSSSSPH
+80 
-88 GSAFLSGGT
+88 
-97 SRSCDGLR
+97 
-105 CWEFWGLVPERKGA
+105 
-119 RPLRCKVVKVVSLE
+119 
-133 VFFGSFSATSSDSV
+133 
-147 FLPAT
+147 
-152 MARRTAEKPLL
+152 MARRVGGEATVI
-163 LTPNTRAAFRDK
+163 LTRMSYTNWNK
-175 HLRFR
+175 HSRLRYNLMPGF
-180 GGLLA
+180 
-185 FWWSFVFVCS
+185 WSFL
-195 ALSCGYCGAE
+195 ALMSFLFIGFCGAE

-215 VLAEQMKKLSSQE
+215 VLAVQMKKLSSQE
-228 LGVFTMQRIF
+228 LGVFTMQRIY

-250 ETEVQQLAK
+250 EAEVQQLAK

-297 CSIPASMMEFDGNFN
+297 CTIPPSMMEFDGNFH

-359 SEEGIFT
+359 SEDGIFT
-366 VFPAHKFH
+366 LFPAHKFH

-379 EHRSRPVYVAAVR
+379 EHRSRPVYVSAVR

-398 VVMVDHGASV
+398 VVLIDHGV
-408 TDTQLQIA
+408 TITDTQLQIA
-416 RDSALVILNA
+416 RDAALVVLNS

-435 LSVAETVRS
+435 LSSAEAVRS

-450 YKSLLSPAT
+450 YKNYLSPAT
-459 SETKRKMSTFISNIK
+459 SETKRKMSTFINNLK
-474 ASDGATQH
+474 GSDSPTQH
-482 AAGFQKAF
+482 ALGFQKAF
-490 QLLRNTSSISKQT
+490 QLLRSTNNITRQLPN
-503 TDMVIIYL
+503 TDMVIVYL
-511 SSGITSRESSEQ
+511 SSGITSREASEH
-523 EKRATLSVVRE
+523 EKRDTLRVIRE

-570 NSVKYGVSMMPVVK
+570 NSLKYGVQDRSALPVVK

-610 MIDLARFSLPYADP
+610 MIDLARFSLPYQDP
-624 MGDGFIMTV
+624 IGDGCIITV

-683 PSLTRPYLMTEPP
+683 PSLTRPYLMKEPP

-711 AVRQNILSLPL
+711 AVRDNILRLPL
-722 GSQVIAVP
+722 GSQVISVP
-730 VNSSLSWHTNR
+730 TNSSLSWHTNR
-741 LRDNSKDAY
+741 LRDPSKQAY

-769 YVQPEIPVKQLKN
+769 YVQPEIPVKHLKN

-811 ATVESPTVMLAA
+811 ATVESPTVMLSA

-896 IATPSGVLRI
+896 IATPNGVLRI

-955 IHASSSQMAPGYAVA
+955 IHASSSQMFASGYAVA

-992 NQDKGNKI
+992 NQDNGNKI

-1068 NTSIV
+1068 NTSII

-1151 NAENRNPSCEVHQE
+1151 YAENRNPSCEVHQE
-1165 PVSLNVIDPSL
+1165 PQFPTVMDSSLQ
-1176 HDTLP
+1176 DTLP

-1186 RCSQRYTS
+1186 RCSQRFTS

-1207 VDSDG
+1207 VDSDL
-1212 KTHLDKPYCALQ
+1212 KTHLEKPYCALQ

-1238 ADGLGLLDEEVA
+1238 MDDMGTLDEEVA
-1250 SLNMIKSAP
+1250 SINMIKSAP

-1308 DNERDE
+1308 DNERDDRE
-1314 RDEDSHEDRGI
+1314 EDSHEDRGI
-1325 ISNTRFIAAVIERH
+1325 NVFLSRPAVSNTRFIAAVIERH
-1339 THTPER
+1339 THSPER

-1370 ENPPGNNDPLSAGV
+1370 ENPPCNNDPLSAGV

-1410 PYRHTHT
+1410 PYRHPPHQ
-1417 HHHPLHTHTHHLQ
+1417 HMLHPHTHHLQ

>member
-1 MALSPASVNSPR
+1 
-13 EPDPLIVDPGAGR
+13 
-26 TPRCFHASHFHPHCG
+26 
-41 ESPALT
+41 
-47 HFARLPGVGATG
+47 
-59 RRGNTDN
+59 
-66 VFFFCFVCFPFRIR
+66 
-80 NLSSSSPH
+80 
-88 GSAFLSGGT
+88 
-97 SRSCDGLR
+97 
-105 CWEFWGLVPERKGA
+105 
-119 RPLRCKVVKVVSLE
+119 
-133 VFFGSFSATSSDSV
+133 
-147 FLPAT
+147 
-152 MARRTAEKPLL
+152 
-163 LTPNTRAAFRDK
+163 
-175 HLRFR
+175 
-180 GGLLA
+180 
-185 FWWSFVFVCS
+185 
-195 ALSCGYCGAE
+195 
-205 TEFSILEEAQ
+205 
-215 VLAEQMKKLSSQE
+215 
-228 LGVFTMQRIF
+228 RIF
-238 NSFVYTEKTSNG
+238 NSFVYTEKISNG
-250 ETEVQQLAK
+250 ESEVQQLAK

-297 CSIPASMMEFDGNFN
+297 CTIPPSMMEFDGNFN
-312 TNVSKTICCDRLSPT
+312 TNVSRTISCDRLSTT
-327 VNSRAFNP
+327 VNSKAFNP

-366 VFPAHKFH
+366 VFPAHKFR
-374 CKGNY
+374 CKGSY
-379 EHRSRPVYVAAVR
+379 EHRSRPVYVSTVR

-398 VVMVDHGASV
+398 VIIVDHGASV
-408 TDTQLQIA
+408 TETQLQIA
-416 RDSALVILNA
+416 KDAAQVILSS
-426 IDEHDKISI
+426 IDEHDKISV
-435 LSVAETVRS
+435 LTVADTVRT

-450 YKSLLSPAT
+450 YKTFLSPAT
-459 SETKRKMSTFISNIK
+459 SETKRKMSTFVSSIK
-474 ASDGATQH
+474 SSDNPTQH
-482 AAGFQKAF
+482 AVGFQKAF
-490 QLLRNTSSISKQT
+490 QLIRNTNNGTKLQGN

-511 SSGITSRESSEQ
+511 SAGITSKDASDDD
-523 EKRATLSVVRE
+523 KKATLRVINE
-534 ENRHLNNS
+534 ENSFLNNS

-570 NSVKYGVSMMPVVK
+570 NSVKYGVPDRTALPVIK

-595 LETTVGRFYI
+595 LETTVGRFYT

-610 MIDLARFSLPYADP
+610 MIDEAVFSLPFSDE
-624 MGDGFIMTV
+624 MGDGLIMTV
-633 SRPCYF
+633 SKPCYF
-639 GNLLLGVVGVDV
+639 GNMLLGIVGVDV

-664 DSLASYT
+664 DSLATYT

-683 PSLTRPYLMTEPP
+683 PSLTRPYLLSEPP
-696 LHTDIIHYENIPGFP
+696 LHTDIIHYENIPKFEL
-711 AVRQNILSLPL
+711 VRQNILSLPL
-722 GSQVIAVP
+722 GSQIITVP
-730 VNSSLSWHTNR
+730 VNSSLSWHVNK
-741 LRDNSKDAY
+741 LREIGKEAY
-750 NVSYAWKLVQDTSF
+750 NVSYAWKMAQDTSF
-764 ILCIV
+764 ILCVVVI
-769 YVQPEIPVKQLKN
+769 QPEIPVKQLKN
-782 LNTAPSSKLLYHRLD
+782 LNTVPSSKLLYHRLD
-797 LLGQPSSCLHFKQL
+797 LLGQPNACLHFKQL
-811 ATVESPTVMLAA
+811 ATLESPTVMLSA

-859 GLKSS
+859 GLK
-864 VRNEVMATSHVT
+864 AQ
-876 DEWMTL
+876 
-882 MEMSSLNCYIVRRY
+882 MSSGH
-896 IATPSGVLRI
+896 S
-906 YPGSLMDKA
+906 
-915 FDPTRR
+915 
-921 QWYQHAVANPGL
+921 
-933 ITFTGPY
+933 
-940 LDVGGAGY
+940 
-948 VVTISHT
+948 
-955 IHASSSQMAPGYAVA
+955 VA

-977 LRYFYKVLLDLLPIC
+977 LRYFYKVLMDLLPVC
-992 NQDKGNKI
+992 NQDGGNKI

-1016 LIDPKGHAPAEQQH
+1016 LIDPKGHAPVEQQH

-1068 NTSIV
+1068 NTSLV

-1094 GTNAFAGI
+1094 GTNAFVGI

-1115 STVDRLCLNCH
+1115 SMVDRLCLNCH

-1151 NAENRNPSCEVHQE
+1151 NAESRNPSCEVHQE
-1165 PVSLNVIDPSL
+1165 PMTFTAIDPSL
-1176 HDTLP
+1176 QDALP

-1186 RCSQRYTS
+1186 GCNQRLES
-1194 SDCFG
+1194 GDCFG

-1212 KTHLDKPYCALQ
+1212 KTHLDKSYCAPQ

-1238 ADGLGLLDEEVA
+1238 VDDMGAIGDEVVT
-1250 SLNMIKSAP
+1250 LNMIKSAP

-1308 DNERDE
+1308 ENDRDE
-1314 RDEDSHEDRGI
+1314 RDDDSHEDRGI

-1339 THTPER
+1339 AHSPER

-1370 ENPPGNNDPLSAGV
+1370 ENPPCNNDPLSAGV
-1384 DVGNHDDDLDLD
+1384 DVGNHDEDLDLD

-1410 PYRHTHT
+1410 HYRL
-1417 HHHPLHTHTHHLQ
+1417 HHPTLHHSHHLQ

-1435 HSVDAEC
+1435 HTVDAEC

>member
-1 MALSPASVNSPR
+1 MASPASEGSAIAGCSR
-13 EPDPLIVDPGAGR
+13 RRSGALR
-26 TPRCFHASHFHPHCG
+26 SLVAVC
-41 ESPALT
+41 ALT
-47 HFARLPGVGATG
+47 CCGFRCTG
-59 RRGNTDN
+59 
-66 VFFFCFVCFPFRIR
+66 
-80 NLSSSSPH
+80 
-88 GSAFLSGGT
+88 
-97 SRSCDGLR
+97 
-105 CWEFWGLVPERKGA
+105 
-119 RPLRCKVVKVVSLE
+119 
-133 VFFGSFSATSSDSV
+133 
-147 FLPAT
+147 
-152 MARRTAEKPLL
+152 
-163 LTPNTRAAFRDK
+163 AAF
-175 HLRFR
+175 
-180 GGLLA
+180 
-185 FWWSFVFVCS
+185 
-195 ALSCGYCGAE
+195 
-205 TEFSILEEAQ
+205 SIPEEAQ
-215 VLAEQMKKLSSQE
+215 VLAAQMKRLSAQE
-228 LGVFTMQRIF
+228 LGVFAMQRIF
-238 NSFVYTEKTSNG
+238 NSFVYSEKISNG

-289 PLTAIQDC
+289 PLTAVQDC
-297 CSIPASMMEFDGNFN
+297 CTIPPSMMDFDGNFN

-341 VLADNLKSNP
+341 VLADNLKSNL

-374 CKGNY
+374 CKGTY
-379 EHRSRPVYVAAVR
+379 EHRSRPVYVSAVR
-392 PQSKHI
+392 PQPKH
-398 VVMVDHGASV
+398 VVVLIDHGASL
-408 TDTQLQIA
+408 TETQLQIA
-416 RDSALVILNA
+416 RDSALIILNS
-426 IDEHDKISI
+426 IDEHDRISV
-435 LSVAETVRS
+435 LTVADMVRS

-450 YKSLLSPAT
+450 YKSFLSPAT
-459 SETKRKMSTFISNIK
+459 SETKRKMASFISSIK
-474 ASDGATQH
+474 ASDSPTQH
-482 AAGFQKAF
+482 ALGFQKAF
-490 QLLRNTSSISKQT
+490 HLLRNTNNVTRQQT
-503 TDMVIIYL
+503 NTDMVVIYL
-511 SSGITSRESSEQ
+511 SSGMTSKDSSET
-523 EKRATLSVVRE
+523 EKRATLGMVKE
-534 ENRHLNNS
+534 ENQYLNNS

-570 NSVKYGVSMMPVVK
+570 NSVKYGVPDRSALPVVK

-610 MIDLARFSLPYADP
+610 MIDKASFSLPYADP
-624 MGDGFIMTV
+624 MGDSFIMTV

-671 FLIDNK
+671 FLIDQK

-683 PSLTRPYLMTEPP
+683 PSLTRPYLMAEPP
-696 LHTDIIHYENIPGFP
+696 LHTDIIHYENIPGFQE
-711 AVRQNILSLPL
+711 VQQNILSLPL
-722 GSQVIAVP
+722 GSQVITVP
-730 VNSSLSWHTNR
+730 MNSSLSWHMNR
-741 LRDNSKDAY
+741 LRDTSKGSY
-750 NVSYAWKLVQDTSF
+750 NVSYAWKLVQDTAF

-769 YVQPEIPVKQLKN
+769 YIQPEIPVKNLKN
-782 LNTAPSSKLLYHRLD
+782 LNTVPSSKLLYHRLD
-797 LLGQPSSCLHFKQL
+797 LLGQPGSCLHFKQL
-811 ATVESPTVMLAA
+811 ATVESPTVMLSA

-864 VRNEVMATSHVT
+864 VRNEVMATSHIT
-876 DEWMTL
+876 DEWMTQ

-896 IATPSGVLRI
+896 IATPNGVLRI
-906 YPGSLMDKA
+906 FPGSLMDKA

-921 QWYQHAVANPGL
+921 QWYLHAVANPGL

-955 IHASSSQMAPGYAVA
+955 IHASSSQMVPGSVVA

-977 LRYFYKVLLDLLPIC
+977 LRYFYKVLLDLLPVC

-1102 VNETCDSLAFCAC
+1102 LNETCDSLAFCAC

-1151 NAENRNPSCEVHQE
+1151 NTENRNPSCEVHQE
-1165 PVSLNVIDPSL
+1165 PLSFTTTEPSL
-1176 HDTLP
+1176 QDTLP

-1199 VLDCEWCM
+1199 VLDCEWCTM
-1207 VDSDG
+1207 DSDG

-1238 ADGLGLLDEEVA
+1238 VDSMGHIEDEVA
-1250 SLNMIKSAP
+1250 SLSMIKSAP

-1308 DNERDE
+1308 DNDRDD

-1339 THTPER
+1339 TYSPER
-1345 RRRYWGRSGTESDH
+1345 RQRYWGRSGTESDH

-1370 ENPPGNNDPLSAGV
+1370 ENPPGNNDPLTAGV
-1384 DVGNHDDDLDLD
+1384 DVGNHDDDLELD
-1396 TPPQTAALLSHKFH
+1396 TPPQTAALLSHKFQ
-1410 PYRHTHT
+1410 PYRHM
-1417 HHHPLHTHTHHLQ
+1417 HHRPMHHARHLQ

>member
-1 MALSPASVNSPR
+1 
-13 EPDPLIVDPGAGR
+13 
-26 TPRCFHASHFHPHCG
+26 
-41 ESPALT
+41 
-47 HFARLPGVGATG
+47 FAAANCSL
-59 RRGNTDN
+59 
-66 VFFFCFVCFPFRIR
+66 FF
-80 NLSSSSPH
+80 S
-88 GSAFLSGGT
+88 T
-97 SRSCDGLR
+97 
-105 CWEFWGLVPERKGA
+105 
-119 RPLRCKVVKVVSLE
+119 
-133 VFFGSFSATSSDSV
+133 
-147 FLPAT
+147 
-152 MARRTAEKPLL
+152 
-163 LTPNTRAAFRDK
+163 
-175 HLRFR
+175 
-180 GGLLA
+180 
-185 FWWSFVFVCS
+185 
-195 ALSCGYCGAE
+195 
-205 TEFSILEEAQ
+205 
-215 VLAEQMKKLSSQE
+215 
-228 LGVFTMQRIF
+228 QRIF

-297 CSIPASMMEFDGNFN
+297 CTIPPSMMEYQTFQ
-312 TNVSKTICCDRLSPT
+312 TIL
-327 VNSRAFNP
+327 AFSFT
-335 GRDLNS
+335 L

-374 CKGNY
+374 CKGTF
-379 EHRSRPVYVAAVR
+379 EHRSRPVYVSAVR

-398 VVMVDHGASV
+398 VVIIDHGASV
-408 TDTQLQIA
+408 TETQLQIA
-416 RDSALVILNA
+416 RDAALIILNS
-426 IDEHDKISI
+426 IDEHDKISVLTI
-435 LSVAETVRS
+435 ADTVRS

-450 YKSLLSPAT
+450 YKSFLSPAT
-459 SETKRKMSTFISNIK
+459 SETKRKMSIFINNIK
-474 ASDGATQH
+474 VSDSSTQH
-482 AAGFQKAF
+482 ALGFQKAF
-490 QLLRNTSSISKQT
+490 QLLRNTSNVTRQPT
-503 TDMVIIYL
+503 NTDMVIIYL
-511 SSGITSRESSEQ
+511 SSGVTSRDSSEH
-523 EKRATLSVVRE
+523 EKRATLSVVKE

-570 NSVKYGVSMMPVVK
+570 NSLKYGVPDRSALPVVK

-610 MIDLARFSLPYADP
+610 MIDVASFSLPYADQ

-683 PSLTRPYLMTEPP
+683 PSLTRPYLMTEAP
-696 LHTDIIHYENIPGFP
+696 LHTDIIHYENIPGFA

-730 VNSSLSWHTNR
+730 VNSSLSWHMNR
-741 LRDNSKDAY
+741 LRDPSRDAY

-782 LNTAPSSKLLYHRLD
+782 MNTAPSSKLLYHRLD

-811 ATVESPTVMLAA
+811 ATVESPTVMLSA

-876 DEWMTL
+876 DEWMSL

-896 IATPSGVLRI
+896 IATPNGVLRI

-915 FDPTRR
+915 FDPNRR
-921 QWYQHAVANPGL
+921 QWYLHAVANPGL

-955 IHASSSQMAPGYAVA
+955 IHASSSQKASGYTVA

-1126 RMEQNEC
+1126 RLRTKGE
-1133 ECPCECPL
+1133 
-1141 EVNECTGNLT
+1141 
-1151 NAENRNPSCEVHQE
+1151 
-1165 PVSLNVIDPSL
+1165 
-1176 HDTLP
+1176 
-1181 QCINT
+1181 
-1186 RCSQRYTS
+1186 
-1194 SDCFG
+1194 
-1199 VLDCEWCM
+1199 
-1207 VDSDG
+1207 
-1212 KTHLDKPYCALQ
+1212 DKDIL
-1224 KECFGGIVGAKSPY
+1224 
-1238 ADGLGLLDEEVA
+1238 
-1250 SLNMIKSAP
+1250 
-1259 VGPVAGGIMGCI
+1259 
-1271 MVLVLAV
+1271 
-1278 YAYRHQIHRR
+1278 HQICSVLLHL
-1288 SHQHMSPLA
+1288 SNLLLCLSFCLSLSS
-1297 AQEMSVRMSNL
+1297 EMSVRMSNL
-1308 DNERDE
+1308 DNERDD

-1325 ISNTRFIAAVIERH
+1325 ISNTRFIAAVIERR
-1339 THTPER
+1339 THSPER

-1370 ENPPGNNDPLSAGV
+1370 ENPPCNNDPLSAGV
-1384 DVGNHDDDLDLD
+1384 DVGNHDEDLDLD

-1410 PYRHTHT
+1410 PYRHPHT
-1417 HHHPLHTHTHHLQ
+1417 HHPLHLHTHHLQ

>member
-1 MALSPASVNSPR
+1 MASQRRAGSVLLSRVSP
-13 EPDPLIVDPGAGR
+13 PVWSI
-26 TPRCFHASHFHPHCG
+26 HA
-41 ESPALT
+41 A
-47 HFARLPGVGATG
+47 
-59 RRGNTDN
+59 
-66 VFFFCFVCFPFRIR
+66 FCW
-80 NLSSSSPH
+80 NNEQ
-88 GSAFLSGGT
+88 AF
-97 SRSCDGLR
+97 
-105 CWEFWGLVPERKGA
+105 CWTGLV
-119 RPLRCKVVKVVSLE
+119 VVLCTLMCC
-133 VFFGSFSATSSDSV
+133 A
-147 FLPAT
+147 PC
-152 MARRTAEKPLL
+152 
-163 LTPNTRAAFRDK
+163 N
-175 HLRFR
+175 
-180 GGLLA
+180 
-185 FWWSFVFVCS
+185 
-195 ALSCGYCGAE
+195 AE

-215 VLAEQMKKLSSQE
+215 VLANQMKRLSTEE
-228 LGVFTMQRIF
+228 LGVFTMQL
-238 NSFVYTEKTSNG
+238 E
-250 ETEVQQLAK
+250 K

-289 PLTAIQDC
+289 PLTATQDC
-297 CSIPASMMEFDGNFN
+297 CTIPPSMLDFDGNFN
-312 TNVSKTICCDRLSPT
+312 TNVSKTISCDRLSTT

-341 VLADNLKSNP
+341 
-351 GIKWQYFS
+351 
-359 SEEGIFT
+359 
-366 VFPAHKFH
+366 
-374 CKGNY
+374 
-379 EHRSRPVYVAAVR
+379 
-392 PQSKHI
+392 
-398 VVMVDHGASV
+398 
-408 TDTQLQIA
+408 
-416 RDSALVILNA
+416 
-426 IDEHDKISI
+426 
-435 LSVAETVRS
+435 
-444 CSLDQC
+444 
-450 YKSLLSPAT
+450 
-459 SETKRKMSTFISNIK
+459 
-474 ASDGATQH
+474 
-482 AAGFQKAF
+482 
-490 QLLRNTSSISKQT
+490 
-503 TDMVIIYL
+503 
-511 SSGITSRESSEQ
+511 
-523 EKRATLSVVRE
+523 
-534 ENRHLNNS
+534 
-542 VMILT
+542 
-547 YALMNEGVTGLK
+547 EGVTGLK

-570 NSVKYGVSMMPVVK
+570 NSAKYGVRDRASLPVVK

-610 MIDLARFSLPYADP
+610 MIDVAVFSLPYNDE
-624 MGDGFIMTV
+624 MGEGLIMTV
-633 SRPCYF
+633 VRPCYF
-639 GNLLLGVVGVDV
+639 GNLLLGIVGVDV

-677 GYTLMH
+677 
-683 PSLTRPYLMTEPP
+683 
-696 LHTDIIHYENIPGFP
+696 
-711 AVRQNILSLPL
+711 
-722 GSQVIAVP
+722 
-730 VNSSLSWHTNR
+730 
-741 LRDNSKDAY
+741 
-750 NVSYAWKLVQDTSF
+750 
-764 ILCIV
+764 
-769 YVQPEIPVKQLKN
+769 
-782 LNTAPSSKLLYHRLD
+782 
-797 LLGQPSSCLHFKQL
+797 
-811 ATVESPTVMLAA
+811 ESPTVMLSA

-876 DEWMTL
+876 DEWMTQ
-882 MEMSSLNCYIVRRY
+882 MEMSGLNSYIVRRY
-896 IATPSGVLRI
+896 IATPNGVLRI

-921 QWYQHAVANPGL
+921 QWYLHAVANPGL

-955 IHASSSQMAPGYAVA
+955 IHASRLRLNPQIGLALLSTLPGVGAAINCLLSPTSSQMASGYAVA

-977 LRYFYKVLLDLLPIC
+977 LRYFYKVLLDLLPVC
-992 NQDKGNKI
+992 NQDRGNKI

-1016 LIDPKGHAPAEQQH
+1016 LIDPKGHAPVEQQH

-1068 NTSIV
+1068 NTSII

-1115 STVDRLCLNCH
+1115 SMVDRLCLNCH

-1141 EVNECTGNLT
+1141 EVNECTGSLT
-1151 NAENRNPSCEVHQE
+1151 NAENRNPSCEVHQD
-1165 PVSLNVIDPSL
+1165 PLSLTLIDPSL
-1176 HDTLP
+1176 QDTLP

-1186 RCSQRYTS
+1186 RCNQRFTS
-1194 SDCFG
+1194 GDCFG
-1199 VLDCEWCM
+1199 VLDCEWCV

-1212 KTHLDKPYCALQ
+1212 KTHLHKPYCALQ
-1224 KECFGGIVGAKSPY
+1224 KECFGGIVGARSPY
-1238 ADGLGLLDEEVA
+1238 VDDMGILSDEVIT
-1250 SLNMIKSAP
+1250 LNMIKSAP

-1325 ISNTRFIAAVIERH
+1325 MSNTRFIAAVIERRSH
-1339 THTPER
+1339 SPER

-1370 ENPPGNNDPLSAGV
+1370 ENPPCNNDPLSAGV
-1384 DVGNHDDDLDLD
+1384 DVGNHDEDLDLD

-1410 PYRHTHT
+1410 PYRHP
-1417 HHHPLHTHTHHLQ
+1417 HHYSLHPSHHLQ

-1435 HSVDAEC
+1435 HTVDAEC

>member
-1 MALSPASVNSPR
+1 M
-13 EPDPLIVDPGAGR
+13 
-26 TPRCFHASHFHPHCG
+26 
-41 ESPALT
+41 
-47 HFARLPGVGATG
+47 
-59 RRGNTDN
+59 
-66 VFFFCFVCFPFRIR
+66 
-80 NLSSSSPH
+80 
-88 GSAFLSGGT
+88 
-97 SRSCDGLR
+97 
-105 CWEFWGLVPERKGA
+105 
-119 RPLRCKVVKVVSLE
+119 
-133 VFFGSFSATSSDSV
+133 
-147 FLPAT
+147 
-152 MARRTAEKPLL
+152 
-163 LTPNTRAAFRDK
+163 
-175 HLRFR
+175 
-180 GGLLA
+180 LA
-185 FWWSFVFVCS
+185 FSWSFVLICLV
-195 ALSCGYCGAE
+195 LLCGYCGAE
-205 TEFSILEEAQ
+205 EFSILDEAQ
-215 VLAEQMKKLSSQE
+215 VLAEQMKKLSTQE
-228 LGVFTMQRIF
+228 LGVFTMQRIY

-312 TNVSKTICCDRLSPT
+312 TNVSKTICCDRLSPN

-366 VFPAHKFH
+366 VFPAHKFQ
-374 CKGNY
+374 CKGTY
-379 EHRSRPVYVAAVR
+379 EHRSRPVYVSAVR
-392 PQSKHI
+392 PQSKHM

-416 RDSALVILNA
+416 KDSALVILNS
-426 IDEHDKISI
+426 IDEHDKISV
-435 LSVAETVRS
+435 LTVADTVRS

-474 ASDGATQH
+474 ASDGFTQH

-490 QLLRNTSSISKQT
+490 QLLRNTSSLTKHSTT

-534 ENRHLNNS
+534 ENRLLNNS

-570 NSVKYGVSMMPVVK
+570 NSVKYGVDRTFDRERFLAASSSGSAGASMMPVVK

-683 PSLTRPYLMTEPP
+683 PSLARPYLMTEPP

-730 VNSSLSWHTNR
+730 ANSSLSWHTNR

-811 ATVESPTVMLAA
+811 ATVESPTVMLSA

-882 MEMSSLNCYIVRRY
+882 METSSLNCYIVRRY

-955 IHASSSQMAPGYAVA
+955 IHASSNQMAPGYAVA

-1151 NAENRNPSCEVHQE
+1151 NAENRNPSCEVLQE
-1165 PVSLNVIDPSL
+1165 PISLNVIDPSL

-1186 RCSQRYTS
+1186 RCSQRFTS

-1238 ADGLGLLDEEVA
+1238 VDNLGLLEEDVA

-1384 DVGNHDDDLDLD
+1384 DVGNHDDDMDLD
-1396 TPPQTAALLSHKFH
+1396 TPPQTAALLNHKFH
-1410 PYRHTHT
+1410 PYRHSHT
-1417 HHHPLHTHTHHLQ
+1417 HHHPLHMHTHHLQ

>member
-1 MALSPASVNSPR
+1 
-13 EPDPLIVDPGAGR
+13 
-26 TPRCFHASHFHPHCG
+26 
-41 ESPALT
+41 
-47 HFARLPGVGATG
+47 
-59 RRGNTDN
+59 
-66 VFFFCFVCFPFRIR
+66 
-80 NLSSSSPH
+80 
-88 GSAFLSGGT
+88 
-97 SRSCDGLR
+97 
-105 CWEFWGLVPERKGA
+105 
-119 RPLRCKVVKVVSLE
+119 
-133 VFFGSFSATSSDSV
+133 
-147 FLPAT
+147 
-152 MARRTAEKPLL
+152 MARRVGGEGSVILTRIPSTVWNKSSRLHWCNFMAVFWSSVAVLSLL
-163 LTPNTRAAFRDK
+163 
-175 HLRFR
+175 
-180 GGLLA
+180 
-185 FWWSFVFVCS
+185 C
-195 ALSCGYCGAE
+195 CGFCGAE

-215 VLAEQMKKLSSQE
+215 VLAVQMKKLSSQE

-297 CSIPASMMEFDGNFN
+297 CTIPPSMMEFDGNFN

-379 EHRSRPVYVAAVR
+379 EHRCRPVYVSAVR

-398 VVMVDHGASV
+398 VVIIDHGV
-408 TDTQLQIA
+408 TITDTQLQIA
-416 RDSALVILNA
+416 RDAALVVLSSV
-426 IDEHDKISI
+426 DEHDKVSI
-435 LSVAETVRS
+435 LSSAEAVRS
-444 CSLDQC
+444 CSLDPC
-450 YKSLLSPAT
+450 YKSYLSPAT
-459 SETKRKMSTFISNIK
+459 SETKRKMSTFVNNLK
-474 ASDGATQH
+474 ASDSPTLH
-482 AAGFQKAF
+482 ALGFQKAF
-490 QLLRNTSSISKQT
+490 QLLRNTSNITRQLT
-503 TDMVIIYL
+503 NTDMVIIYL
-511 SSGITSRESSEQ
+511 SSGITSRDASEH
-523 EKRATLSVVRE
+523 EKRDTLRVVKE

-570 NSVKYGVSMMPVVK
+570 NSLKYGVPDRSALPVVK

-610 MIDLARFSLPYADP
+610 MIDLARFSLSYQDA
-624 MGDGFIMTV
+624 MGDGFIMTA

-656 LEDVTYYQ
+656 LEDVTYHQ

-711 AVRQNILSLPL
+711 VVRDNILRLPL

-730 VNSSLSWHTNR
+730 TNSSLSWHTNR
-741 LRDNSKDAY
+741 LRDPSREAY

-769 YVQPEIPVKQLKN
+769 YVQPEIPVKHLKN

-811 ATVESPTVMLAA
+811 ATVESPTVMLSA
-823 GSFSSPYEHLSQP
+823 GSFSSPYDHLSQP

-896 IATPSGVLRI
+896 IATPNGVLRI

-977 LRYFYKVLLDLLPIC
+977 LRYLYKVLLDLLPIC

-1068 NTSIV
+1068 NSSII

-1141 EVNECTGNLT
+1141 EVNECTGNLSY
-1151 NAENRNPSCEVHQE
+1151 AENRNPSCEVHQE
-1165 PVSLNVIDPSL
+1165 PLSLTVMDSSL
-1176 HDTLP
+1176 QDTLP

-1186 RCSQRYTS
+1186 RCSQRFTS

-1238 ADGLGLLDEEVA
+1238 MDGMGMLDEEVV
-1250 SLNMIKSAP
+1250 SLNMMKSAP

-1339 THTPER
+1339 THSPER

-1370 ENPPGNNDPLSAGV
+1370 ENPPCNNDPLSAGV

-1410 PYRHTHT
+1410 PYRHPPY
-1417 HHHPLHTHTHHLQ
+1417 HHPLHTHRLQ

>member
-1 MALSPASVNSPR
+1 MASRA
-13 EPDPLIVDPGAGR
+13 R
-26 TPRCFHASHFHPHCG
+26 TGSRFSLAAWS
-41 ESPALT
+41 T
-47 HFARLPGVGATG
+47 H
-59 RRGNTDN
+59 
-66 VFFFCFVCFPFRIR
+66 
-80 NLSSSSPH
+80 
-88 GSAFLSGGT
+88 
-97 SRSCDGLR
+97 SRSYWNNLEISK
-105 CWEFWGLVPERKGA
+105 WSLVA
-119 RPLRCKVVKVVSLE
+119 
-133 VFFGSFSATSSDSV
+133 
-147 FLPAT
+147 
-152 MARRTAEKPLL
+152 LL
-163 LTPNTRAAFRDK
+163 LVVC
-175 HLRFR
+175 
-180 GGLLA
+180 GG
-185 FWWSFVFVCS
+185 
-195 ALSCGYCGAE
+195 SCGADS
-205 TEFSILEEAQ
+205 EFSILEEAQ
-215 VLAEQMKKLSSQE
+215 VLAVQMKKLSTQE
-228 LGVFTMQRIF
+228 LGVLTMQRIF

-297 CSIPASMMEFDGNFN
+297 CTIPPSMME
-312 TNVSKTICCDRLSPT
+312 P
-327 VNSRAFNP
+327 
-335 GRDLNS
+335 

-374 CKGNY
+374 CKGTF
-379 EHRSRPVYVAAVR
+379 EHRSRPVYVSAVR

-398 VVMVDHGASV
+398 VVIIDHGASV
-408 TDTQLQIA
+408 TETQLQIA
-416 RDSALVILNA
+416 RDAALIILNS
-426 IDEHDKISI
+426 IDEHDKISVLTI
-435 LSVAETVRS
+435 ADTVRS

-450 YKSLLSPAT
+450 YKSFLSPAT
-459 SETKRKMSTFISNIK
+459 SETKRKMSIFINNIK
-474 ASDGATQH
+474 VSDSSTQH
-482 AAGFQKAF
+482 ALGFQKAF
-490 QLLRNTSSISKQT
+490 QLLRNTSNVTRQPT
-503 TDMVIIYL
+503 NTDMVIIYL
-511 SSGITSRESSEQ
+511 SSGVTSRDSSEH
-523 EKRATLSVVRE
+523 EKRATLSVVKE

-570 NSVKYGVSMMPVVK
+570 NSLKYGVPDRSALPVVK

-610 MIDLARFSLPYADP
+610 MIDVASFSLPYADQ

-683 PSLTRPYLMTEPP
+683 PSLTRPYLMTEAP
-696 LHTDIIHYENIPGFP
+696 LHTDIIHYENIPGFA

-730 VNSSLSWHTNR
+730 VNSSLSWHMNR
-741 LRDNSKDAY
+741 LRDPSRDAY

-782 LNTAPSSKLLYHRLD
+782 MNTAPSSKLLYHRLD

-811 ATVESPTVMLAA
+811 ATVESPTVMLSA

-876 DEWMTL
+876 DEWMSL

-896 IATPSGVLRI
+896 IATPNGVLRI

-915 FDPTRR
+915 FDPNRR
-921 QWYQHAVANPGL
+921 QWYLHAVANPGL

-955 IHASSSQMAPGYAVA
+955 IHASSSQKASGYTVA

-1126 RMEQNEC
+1126 
-1133 ECPCECPL
+1133 
-1141 EVNECTGNLT
+1141 
-1151 NAENRNPSCEVHQE
+1151 SC
-1165 PVSLNVIDPSL
+1165 SLMSKLNS
-1176 HDTLP
+1176 
-1181 QCINT
+1181 
-1186 RCSQRYTS
+1186 TS
-1194 SDCFG
+1194 IYAR
-1199 VLDCEWCM
+1199 L
-1207 VDSDG
+1207 G
-1212 KTHLDKPYCALQ
+1212 K
-1224 KECFGGIVGAKSPY
+1224 
-1238 ADGLGLLDEEVA
+1238 
-1250 SLNMIKSAP
+1250 
-1259 VGPVAGGIMGCI
+1259 
-1271 MVLVLAV
+1271 
-1278 YAYRHQIHRR
+1278 
-1288 SHQHMSPLA
+1288 
-1297 AQEMSVRMSNL
+1297 MSVRMSNL
-1308 DNERDE
+1308 DNERDD

-1325 ISNTRFIAAVIERH
+1325 ISNTRFIAAVIERR
-1339 THTPER
+1339 THSPER

-1370 ENPPGNNDPLSAGV
+1370 ENPPCNNDPLSAGV
-1384 DVGNHDDDLDLD
+1384 DVGNHDEDLDLD

-1410 PYRHTHT
+1410 PYRHPHT
-1417 HHHPLHTHTHHLQ
+1417 HHPLHLHTHHLQ

>member
-1 MALSPASVNSPR
+1 MAR
-13 EPDPLIVDPGAGR
+13 GAGR
-26 TPRCFHASHFHPHCG
+26 EEAAWPARCSA
-41 ESPALT
+41 
-47 HFARLPGVGATG
+47 G
-59 RRGNTDN
+59 RRNPR
-66 VFFFCFVCFPFRIR
+66 F
-80 NLSSSSPH
+80 LSPRSR
-88 GSAFLSGGT
+88 GSAFQ
-97 SRSCDGLR
+97 
-105 CWEFWGLVPERKGA
+105 
-119 RPLRCKVVKVVSLE
+119 RPLWLVYMALLWRL
-133 VFFGSFSATSSDSV
+133 SA
-147 FLPAT
+147 
-152 MARRTAEKPLL
+152 
-163 LTPNTRAAFRDK
+163 
-175 HLRFR
+175 
-180 GGLLA
+180 
-185 FWWSFVFVCS
+185 
-195 ALSCGYCGAE
+195 AE

-215 VLAEQMKKLSSQE
+215 VLATQMKKLAAEE
-228 LGVFTMQRIF
+228 LGVVTMQRIF
-238 NSFVYTEKTSNG
+238 NSFVYTEKISNG
-250 ETEVQQLAK
+250 ESEVQQLAK

-297 CSIPASMMEFDGNFN
+297 CTIPPSMMEFDGNFN
-312 TNVSKTICCDRLSPT
+312 TNVSRTISCDRLSTT
-327 VNSRAFNP
+327 VNSKAFNP

-366 VFPAHKFH
+366 VFPAHKFR
-374 CKGNY
+374 CKGSY
-379 EHRSRPVYVAAVR
+379 EHRSRPVYVSTVR

-398 VVMVDHGASV
+398 VIIVDHGASV
-408 TDTQLQIA
+408 TETQLQIA
-416 RDSALVILNA
+416 KDAAQVILSS
-426 IDEHDKISI
+426 IDEHDKISV
-435 LSVAETVRS
+435 LTVADTVRT

-450 YKSLLSPAT
+450 YKTFLSPAT
-459 SETKRKMSTFISNIK
+459 SETKRKMSTFVSSIK
-474 ASDGATQH
+474 SSDNPTQH
-482 AAGFQKAF
+482 AVGFQKAF
-490 QLLRNTSSISKQT
+490 QLIRNTNNGTKLQGN

-511 SSGITSRESSEQ
+511 SAGITSKDASDDD
-523 EKRATLSVVRE
+523 KKATLRVINE
-534 ENRHLNNS
+534 ENSFLNNS

-570 NSVKYGVSMMPVVK
+570 NSVKYGVPDRTALPVIK

-595 LETTVGRFYI
+595 LETTVGRFYT

-610 MIDLARFSLPYADP
+610 MIDEAVFSLPFSDE
-624 MGDGFIMTV
+624 MGDGLIMTV
-633 SRPCYF
+633 SKPCYF
-639 GNLLLGVVGVDV
+639 GNMLLGIVGVDV

-664 DSLASYT
+664 DSLATYT

-683 PSLTRPYLMTEPP
+683 PSLTRPYLLSEPP
-696 LHTDIIHYENIPGFP
+696 LHTDIIHYENIPKFEL
-711 AVRQNILSLPL
+711 VRQNILSLPL
-722 GSQVIAVP
+722 GSQIITVP
-730 VNSSLSWHTNR
+730 VNSSLSWHVNK
-741 LRDNSKDAY
+741 LREIGKEAY
-750 NVSYAWKLVQDTSF
+750 NVSYAWKMAQDTSF
-764 ILCIV
+764 ILCVVVI
-769 YVQPEIPVKQLKN
+769 QPEIPVKQLKN
-782 LNTAPSSKLLYHRLD
+782 LNTVPSSKLLYHRLD
-797 LLGQPSSCLHFKQL
+797 LLGQPNACLHFKQL
-811 ATVESPTVMLAA
+811 ATLESPTVMLSA

-859 GLKSS
+859 GLKVCYLNPSS
-864 VRNEVMATSHVT
+864 PLPPSWYIKLSQAGTQHSSPVAFAQ
-876 DEWMTL
+876 
-882 MEMSSLNCYIVRRY
+882 MSSGH
-896 IATPSGVLRI
+896 S
-906 YPGSLMDKA
+906 
-915 FDPTRR
+915 
-921 QWYQHAVANPGL
+921 
-933 ITFTGPY
+933 
-940 LDVGGAGY
+940 
-948 VVTISHT
+948 
-955 IHASSSQMAPGYAVA
+955 VA

-977 LRYFYKVLLDLLPIC
+977 LRYFYKVLMDLLPVC
-992 NQDKGNKI
+992 NQDGGNKI

-1016 LIDPKGHAPAEQQH
+1016 LIDPKGHAPVEQQH

-1068 NTSIV
+1068 NTSLV

-1094 GTNAFAGI
+1094 GTNAFVGI

-1115 STVDRLCLNCH
+1115 SMVDRLCLNCH

-1151 NAENRNPSCEVHQE
+1151 NAESRNPSCEVHQE
-1165 PVSLNVIDPSL
+1165 PMTFTAIDPSL
-1176 HDTLP
+1176 QDALP

-1186 RCSQRYTS
+1186 GCNQRLES
-1194 SDCFG
+1194 GDCFG

-1212 KTHLDKPYCALQ
+1212 KTHLDKSYCAPQ

-1238 ADGLGLLDEEVA
+1238 VDDMGAIGDEVVT
-1250 SLNMIKSAP
+1250 LNMIKSAP

-1308 DNERDE
+1308 ENDRDE
-1314 RDEDSHEDRGI
+1314 RDDDSHEDRGI

-1339 THTPER
+1339 AHSPER

-1370 ENPPGNNDPLSAGV
+1370 ENPPCNNDPLSAGV
-1384 DVGNHDDDLDLD
+1384 DVGNHDEDLDLD

-1410 PYRHTHT
+1410 HYRL
-1417 HHHPLHTHTHHLQ
+1417 HHPTLHHSHHLQ

-1435 HSVDAEC
+1435 HTVDAEC

>member
-1 MALSPASVNSPR
+1 M
-13 EPDPLIVDPGAGR
+13 
-26 TPRCFHASHFHPHCG
+26 
-41 ESPALT
+41 
-47 HFARLPGVGATG
+47 
-59 RRGNTDN
+59 
-66 VFFFCFVCFPFRIR
+66 
-80 NLSSSSPH
+80 
-88 GSAFLSGGT
+88 
-97 SRSCDGLR
+97 
-105 CWEFWGLVPERKGA
+105 
-119 RPLRCKVVKVVSLE
+119 
-133 VFFGSFSATSSDSV
+133 
-147 FLPAT
+147 
-152 MARRTAEKPLL
+152 
-163 LTPNTRAAFRDK
+163 
-175 HLRFR
+175 
-180 GGLLA
+180 LA
-185 FWWSFVFVCS
+185 FSWSFVLICLV
-195 ALSCGYCGAE
+195 LLCGYCGAE
-205 TEFSILEEAQ
+205 EFSILDEAQ
-215 VLAEQMKKLSSQE
+215 VLAEQMKKLSTQE
-228 LGVFTMQRIF
+228 LGVFTMQRIY

-312 TNVSKTICCDRLSPT
+312 TNVSKTICCDRLSPN

-366 VFPAHKFH
+366 VFPAHKFQ
-374 CKGNY
+374 CKGTY
-379 EHRSRPVYVAAVR
+379 EHRSRPVYVSAVR
-392 PQSKHI
+392 PQSKHM

-416 RDSALVILNA
+416 KDSALVILNS
-426 IDEHDKISI
+426 IDEHDKISV
-435 LSVAETVRS
+435 LSVADTVRS

-474 ASDGATQH
+474 ASDGFTQH

-490 QLLRNTSSISKQT
+490 QLLRNTSSLTKHSTT

-534 ENRHLNNS
+534 ENRLLNNS

-570 NSVKYGVSMMPVVK
+570 NSVKYGVDRTFDRERFLAASSSGSAGASMMPVVK

-683 PSLTRPYLMTEPP
+683 PSLARPYLMTEPP

-730 VNSSLSWHTNR
+730 ANSSLSWHTNR

-811 ATVESPTVMLAA
+811 ATVESPTVMLSA

-955 IHASSSQMAPGYAVA
+955 IHASSNQMAPGYAVA

-1151 NAENRNPSCEVHQE
+1151 NAENRNPSCEVLQE
-1165 PVSLNVIDPSL
+1165 PISLNVIDPSL

-1186 RCSQRYTS
+1186 RCSQRFTS

-1238 ADGLGLLDEEVA
+1238 VDNLGLLEEDVA

-1384 DVGNHDDDLDLD
+1384 DVGNHDDDMDLD
-1396 TPPQTAALLSHKFH
+1396 TPPQTAALLNHKFH
-1410 PYRHTHT
+1410 PYRHSHT
-1417 HHHPLHTHTHHLQ
+1417 HHHPLHMHTHHLQ

>member
-1 MALSPASVNSPR
+1 MAR
-13 EPDPLIVDPGAGR
+13 EPEEEETVGTAALALRCPGSPGWAGAG
-26 TPRCFHASHFHPHCG
+26 
-41 ESPALT
+41 
-47 HFARLPGVGATG
+47 AT
-59 RRGNTDN
+59 
-66 VFFFCFVCFPFRIR
+66 
-80 NLSSSSPH
+80 
-88 GSAFLSGGT
+88 
-97 SRSCDGLR
+97 
-105 CWEFWGLVPERKGA
+105 
-119 RPLRCKVVKVVSLE
+119 RP
-133 VFFGSFSATSSDSV
+133 
-147 FLPAT
+147 
-152 MARRTAEKPLL
+152 PLWL
-163 LTPNTRAAFRDK
+163 LC
-175 HLRFR
+175 L
-180 GGLLA
+180 
-185 FWWSFVFVCS
+185 
-195 ALSCGYCGAE
+195 LSCWLLGAVANAD
-205 TEFSILEEAQ
+205 FSILDEAQ
-215 VLAEQMKKLSSQE
+215 VLASQMRRLAAEE
-228 LGVFTMQRIF
+228 LGVVTMQRIF
-238 NSFVYTEKTSNG
+238 NSFVYTEKISNG
-250 ETEVQQLAK
+250 ESEVQQLAK

-297 CSIPASMMEFDGNFN
+297 CTLPPSMMEFDGNFN
-312 TNVSKTICCDRLSPT
+312 TNVSRTISCDRLSTT

-366 VFPAHKFH
+366 VFPAHKFR
-374 CKGNY
+374 CKGTY
-379 EHRSRPVYVAAVR
+379 EHRSRPIYVSTVR

-398 VVMVDHGASV
+398 VVILDHGASV

-416 RDSALVILNA
+416 KDAAQVILSA
-426 IDEHDKISI
+426 IDEHDKISV
-435 LSVAETVRS
+435 LTVADTVRT

-450 YKSLLSPAT
+450 YKTFLSPAT
-459 SETKRKMSTFISNIK
+459 SETKRKMSTFVSSVK
-474 ASDGATQH
+474 ASDSPTQH
-482 AAGFQKAF
+482 ASGFQKAF
-490 QLLRNTSSISKQT
+490 QLIRSTNNNTKFQAN
-503 TDMVIIYL
+503 TDLVVIYL
-511 SSGITSRESSEQ
+511 SAGITSKDSSE
-523 EKRATLSVVRE
+523 EDKKATLRVINE
-534 ENRHLNNS
+534 ENSFLNNS

-547 YALMNEGVTGLK
+547 YALMNDGVTGLK

-570 NSVKYGVSMMPVVK
+570 NSGKYGVLDRTALPVIK

-595 LETTVGRFYI
+595 LETTVGRFYT

-610 MIDLARFSLPYADP
+610 MIDEAVFSLPFSDE
-624 MGDGFIMTV
+624 MGDGLIMTV
-633 SRPCYF
+633 SKPCYF
-639 GNLLLGVVGVDV
+639 GNLLLGIVGVDV

-671 FLIDNK
+671 FLIDDK

-683 PSLTRPYLMTEPP
+683 PSLTRPYLLSEPP
-696 LHTDIIHYENIPGFP
+696 LHTDIIHYENIPKFEL
-711 AVRQNILSLPL
+711 VRQNILSLPL
-722 GSQVIAVP
+722 GSQIIAVP
-730 VNSSLSWHTNR
+730 VNSSLSWHINK
-741 LRDNSKDAY
+741 LRETGKEAY
-750 NVSYAWKLVQDTSF
+750 NVSYAWKMVQDTSF

-769 YVQPEIPVKQLKN
+769 VIQPEIPVKQLKN
-782 LNTAPSSKLLYHRLD
+782 LNTVPSSKLLYHRLD
-797 LLGQPSSCLHFKQL
+797 LLGQPSACLHFKQL
-811 ATVESPTVMLAA
+811 ATLESPTVMLSA

-859 GLKSS
+859 GLKFS

-876 DEWMTL
+876 DEWMTQ
-882 MEMSSLNCYIVRRY
+882 MEMSSLNTYIVRRY
-896 IATPSGVLRI
+896 IATPNGVLRI

-921 QWYQHAVANPGL
+921 QWYLHAVANPGL
-933 ITFTGPY
+933 ISLTGPY

-955 IHASSSQMAPGYAVA
+955 IHSSSTQ
-970 VMGIDFT
+970 
-977 LRYFYKVLLDLLPIC
+977 LSS
-992 NQDKGNKI
+992 
-1000 RCFIMED
+1000 
-1007 RGYLVAHPT
+1007 
-1016 LIDPKGHAPAEQQH
+1016 GH
-1030 ITHKEPLVAND
+1030 T
-1041 ILNHPNFVKKNL
+1041 
-1053 CNSFSDRTVQRFYKF
+1053 
-1068 NTSIV
+1068 

-1081 GSHCSKYRLTRIP
+1081 GSHCSKYRLARIP
-1094 GTNAFAGI
+1094 GTNAFVGI

-1115 STVDRLCLNCH
+1115 SMVDRLCLNCH

-1165 PVSLNVIDPSL
+1165 PVTYTAIDPGLQDSL
-1176 HDTLP
+1176 H
-1181 QCINT
+1181 QCVNS
-1186 RCSQRYTS
+1186 RCSQRMES
-1194 SDCFG
+1194 GDCFG
-1199 VLDCEWCM
+1199 VLDCEWCV

-1212 KTHLDKPYCALQ
+1212 KTHLDKSYCAPQ

-1238 ADGLGLLDEEVA
+1238 VDDMGAIGDEVIT
-1250 SLNMIKSAP
+1250 LNMIKSAP

-1308 DNERDE
+1308 ENDRDE
-1314 RDEDSHEDRGI
+1314 RDDDSHEDRGI

-1339 THTPER
+1339 AHSPER

-1370 ENPPGNNDPLSAGV
+1370 ENPPCNNDPLSAGV
-1384 DVGNHDDDLDLD
+1384 DVGNHDEDLDLD

-1410 PYRHTHT
+1410 HYRS
-1417 HHHPLHTHTHHLQ
+1417 HHPTLHHSHHLQ

-1435 HSVDAEC
+1435 HTVDAEC

>member
-1 MALSPASVNSPR
+1 MER
-13 EPDPLIVDPGAGR
+13 R
-26 TPRCFHASHFHPHCG
+26 TRHSTW
-41 ESPALT
+41 ALT
-47 HFARLPGVGATG
+47 PKRRAPFRAALLRLRGSLSARL
-59 RRGNTDN
+59 
-66 VFFFCFVCFPFRIR
+66 
-80 NLSSSSPH
+80 
-88 GSAFLSGGT
+88 
-97 SRSCDGLR
+97 
-105 CWEFWGLVPERKGA
+105 
-119 RPLRCKVVKVVSLE
+119 
-133 VFFGSFSATSSDSV
+133 
-147 FLPAT
+147 
-152 MARRTAEKPLL
+152 
-163 LTPNTRAAFRDK
+163 
-175 HLRFR
+175 
-180 GGLLA
+180 
-185 FWWSFVFVCS
+185 WSFAFMCS
-195 ALSCGYCGAE
+195 ALSWGYCRAD
-205 TEFSILEEAQ
+205 TEFSILEETQ
-215 VLAEQMKKLSSQE
+215 VLSEQIKKLSTQE

-297 CSIPASMMEFDGNFN
+297 CSIPTSMMEFDGNFN

-374 CKGNY
+374 CKGSY
-379 EHRSRPVYVAAVR
+379 EHRSRPVYVSAVR

-408 TDTQLQIA
+408 TETQLQIA
-416 RDSALVILNA
+416 RDSALVILYA
-426 IDEHDKISI
+426 IDEHDKIAV

-459 SETKRKMSTFISNIK
+459 SETKRKMSSFISNIK
-474 ASDGATQH
+474 ATDGTTQH
-482 AAGFQKAF
+482 AAGFQRAF
-490 QLLRNTSSISKQT
+490 QLLRNTSSLSKQSTT

-523 EKRATLSVVRE
+523 EKKATLSVVKE
-534 ENRHLNNS
+534 ENRHFNNS

-547 YALMNEGVTGLK
+547 YALMNEGITGLK

-570 NSVKYGVSMMPVVK
+570 NSVKYGVDRFPVASSSGSSTVVMMPVVK

-610 MIDLARFSLPYADP
+610 MIDLVRFSLPYTDP

-696 LHTDIIHYENIPGFP
+696 LHTDIIHYENIPGFHV
-711 AVRQNILSLPL
+711 VRQNILNLPL

-741 LRDNSKDAY
+741 LRDNRKDAY

-769 YVQPEIPVKQLKN
+769 YVQPEIPVKQLKH

-811 ATVESPTVMLAA
+811 ASVESPTVMLAA

-896 IATPSGVLRI
+896 IATLSGVLRI

-940 LDVGGAGY
+940 LDAGGAGY

-1068 NTSIV
+1068 NTSIT

-1165 PVSLNVIDPSL
+1165 PLSLNVIDPSL
-1176 HDTLP
+1176 QDTLP

-1186 RCSQRYTS
+1186 RCSQRYSS

-1238 ADGLGLLDEEVA
+1238 VDTMGLLDEEVA
-1250 SLNMIKSAP
+1250 SLNMIKTAP

-1308 DNERDE
+1308 DNDRDE
-1314 RDEDSHEDRGI
+1314 RDDDSHEDRGI

-1396 TPPQTAALLSHKFH
+1396 TPPQTAALLSHKFY

-1417 HHHPLHTHTHHLQ
+1417 HHHPLHTHHLQ

>member
-1 MALSPASVNSPR
+1 M
-13 EPDPLIVDPGAGR
+13 
-26 TPRCFHASHFHPHCG
+26 
-41 ESPALT
+41 
-47 HFARLPGVGATG
+47 
-59 RRGNTDN
+59 
-66 VFFFCFVCFPFRIR
+66 
-80 NLSSSSPH
+80 
-88 GSAFLSGGT
+88 
-97 SRSCDGLR
+97 
-105 CWEFWGLVPERKGA
+105 
-119 RPLRCKVVKVVSLE
+119 
-133 VFFGSFSATSSDSV
+133 
-147 FLPAT
+147 
-152 MARRTAEKPLL
+152 
-163 LTPNTRAAFRDK
+163 
-175 HLRFR
+175 
-180 GGLLA
+180 LA
-185 FWWSFVFVCS
+185 FSWSFVLICLV
-195 ALSCGYCGAE
+195 LLCGYCGAE
-205 TEFSILEEAQ
+205 EFSILDEAQ
-215 VLAEQMKKLSSQE
+215 VLAEQMKKLSTQE
-228 LGVFTMQRIF
+228 LGVFTMQRIY

-312 TNVSKTICCDRLSPT
+312 TNVSKTICCDRLSPN

-366 VFPAHKFH
+366 VFPAHKFQ
-374 CKGNY
+374 CKGTY
-379 EHRSRPVYVAAVR
+379 EHRSRPVYVSAVR
-392 PQSKHI
+392 PQSKHM

-416 RDSALVILNA
+416 KDSALVILNS
-426 IDEHDKISI
+426 IDEHDKISV
-435 LSVAETVRS
+435 LSVADTVRS

-474 ASDGATQH
+474 ASDGFTQH

-490 QLLRNTSSISKQT
+490 QLLRNTSSLTKHSTT

-534 ENRHLNNS
+534 ENRLLNNS

-570 NSVKYGVSMMPVVK
+570 NSVKYGVDRTFDRERFLAASSSGSAGASMMPVVK

-683 PSLTRPYLMTEPP
+683 PSLARPYLMTEPP

-730 VNSSLSWHTNR
+730 ANSSLSWHTNR

-811 ATVESPTVMLAA
+811 ATVESPTVMLSA

-882 MEMSSLNCYIVRRY
+882 METSSLNCYIVRRY

-955 IHASSSQMAPGYAVA
+955 IHASSNQMAPGYAVA

-1151 NAENRNPSCEVHQE
+1151 NAENRNPSCEVLQE
-1165 PVSLNVIDPSL
+1165 PISLNVIDPSL

-1186 RCSQRYTS
+1186 RCSQRFTS

-1238 ADGLGLLDEEVA
+1238 VDNLGLLEEDVA

-1384 DVGNHDDDLDLD
+1384 DVGNHDDDMDLD
-1396 TPPQTAALLSHKFH
+1396 TPPQTAALLNHKFH
-1410 PYRHTHT
+1410 PYRHSHT
-1417 HHHPLHTHTHHLQ
+1417 HHHPLHMHTHHLQ

>member
-1 MALSPASVNSPR
+1 
-13 EPDPLIVDPGAGR
+13 
-26 TPRCFHASHFHPHCG
+26 
-41 ESPALT
+41 
-47 HFARLPGVGATG
+47 
-59 RRGNTDN
+59 
-66 VFFFCFVCFPFRIR
+66 
-80 NLSSSSPH
+80 
-88 GSAFLSGGT
+88 
-97 SRSCDGLR
+97 
-105 CWEFWGLVPERKGA
+105 
-119 RPLRCKVVKVVSLE
+119 
-133 VFFGSFSATSSDSV
+133 
-147 FLPAT
+147 
-152 MARRTAEKPLL
+152 MARRTAEPR
-163 LTPNTRAAFRDK
+163 TPMTGAAFRDK
-175 HLRFR
+175 QLPVRR
-180 GGLLA
+180 RALLP
-185 FWWSFVFVCS
+185 FPWRLVLVCW
-195 ALSCGYCGAE
+195 ALSGGYCQE
-205 TEFSILEEAQ
+205 HTEFSILKEAQ
-215 VLAEQMKKLSSQE
+215 VLAEQMKKLSSEE

-238 NSFVYTEKTSNG
+238 NTFVYTEKTSNG

-379 EHRSRPVYVAAVR
+379 EHRSRPVYVSAVR

-408 TDTQLQIA
+408 TDSQLQIA
-416 RDSALVILNA
+416 RDSALVILNS

-444 CSLDQC
+444 CSLDPC

-459 SETKRKMSTFISNIK
+459 SETKRKMNTFISNIK
-474 ASDGATQH
+474 ASNGATQH

-490 QLLRNTSSISKQT
+490 QLLRNTSSLSKQSPT
-503 TDMVIIYL
+503 TDLVIIYL
-511 SSGITSRESSEQ
+511 SSGVTSRESSEL

-534 ENRHLNNS
+534 ENQHLNNS

-570 NSVKYGVSMMPVVK
+570 NSVKYGVDRTLERGTVRVPTMPVVK

-595 LETTVGRFYI
+595 LETSVGRFYI

-610 MIDLARFSLPYADP
+610 MIDLVRFSLPYTDP

-741 LRDNSKDAY
+741 LRDNSGDAY

-811 ATVESPTVMLAA
+811 ATVESPTVMLSA

-992 NQDKGNKI
+992 NQDKGRKI

-1186 RCSQRYTS
+1186 RCSQRFTS

-1238 ADGLGLLDEEVA
+1238 ADGLGLIDEEVA
-1250 SLNMIKSAP
+1250 PLNMIKSAP

-1339 THTPER
+1339 THSPER

-1384 DVGNHDDDLDLD
+1384 DVGNHDDDMDLD

-1410 PYRHTHT
+1410 PYRHVHT
-1417 HHHPLHTHTHHLQ
+1417 HHHPLHAQTHHLQ

>member
-1 MALSPASVNSPR
+1 
-13 EPDPLIVDPGAGR
+13 
-26 TPRCFHASHFHPHCG
+26 
-41 ESPALT
+41 
-47 HFARLPGVGATG
+47 
-59 RRGNTDN
+59 
-66 VFFFCFVCFPFRIR
+66 
-80 NLSSSSPH
+80 
-88 GSAFLSGGT
+88 
-97 SRSCDGLR
+97 
-105 CWEFWGLVPERKGA
+105 
-119 RPLRCKVVKVVSLE
+119 
-133 VFFGSFSATSSDSV
+133 
-147 FLPAT
+147 
-152 MARRTAEKPLL
+152 MARRTAEPR
-163 LTPNTRAAFRDK
+163 TPMTGAAFRDK
-175 HLRFR
+175 QLPVRR
-180 GGLLA
+180 RALLP
-185 FWWSFVFVCS
+185 FPWRLVLVCW
-195 ALSCGYCGAE
+195 ALSGGYCQE
-205 TEFSILEEAQ
+205 HTEFSILKEAQ
-215 VLAEQMKKLSSQE
+215 VLAEQMKKLSSEE

-297 CSIPASMMEFDGNFN
+297 CSIPASMMEFEGNFN

-359 SEEGIFT
+359 SDEGIFT

-379 EHRSRPVYVAAVR
+379 EHRSRPVYVSAVR

-408 TDTQLQIA
+408 TDSQLQIA
-416 RDSALVILNA
+416 RDSALVILNS

-444 CSLDQC
+444 CSLDPC

-459 SETKRKMSTFISNIK
+459 SETKRKMNTFISNIK
-474 ASDGATQH
+474 ASNGATQH

-490 QLLRNTSSISKQT
+490 QLLRNTSSLSKQSPT
-503 TDMVIIYL
+503 TDLVIIYL
-511 SSGITSRESSEQ
+511 SSGVTSRESSEL

-570 NSVKYGVSMMPVVK
+570 NSVKYGVDRTLERGTVRVPTMPVVK

-595 LETTVGRFYI
+595 LETSVGRFYI

-610 MIDLARFSLPYADP
+610 MIDLVRFSLPYTDP

-741 LRDNSKDAY
+741 LRDNSGDAY

-811 ATVESPTVMLAA
+811 ATVESPTVMLSA

-992 NQDKGNKI
+992 NQDKGRKI

-1186 RCSQRYTS
+1186 RCSQRFTS

-1238 ADGLGLLDEEVA
+1238 ADGLGLIDEEVA
-1250 SLNMIKSAP
+1250 PLNMIKSAP

-1339 THTPER
+1339 THSPER

-1384 DVGNHDDDLDLD
+1384 DVGNHDDDMDLD

-1410 PYRHTHT
+1410 PYRHVHT
-1417 HHHPLHTHTHHLQ
+1417 HHHPLHAQTHHLQ

>member
-1 MALSPASVNSPR
+1 
-13 EPDPLIVDPGAGR
+13 
-26 TPRCFHASHFHPHCG
+26 
-41 ESPALT
+41 
-47 HFARLPGVGATG
+47 
-59 RRGNTDN
+59 
-66 VFFFCFVCFPFRIR
+66 
-80 NLSSSSPH
+80 
-88 GSAFLSGGT
+88 
-97 SRSCDGLR
+97 
-105 CWEFWGLVPERKGA
+105 
-119 RPLRCKVVKVVSLE
+119 
-133 VFFGSFSATSSDSV
+133 
-147 FLPAT
+147 
-152 MARRTAEKPLL
+152 MARWAGEKRLL
-163 LTPNTRAAFRDK
+163 LTPDSRAAFRITL
-175 HLRFR
+175 LRFH
-180 GGLLA
+180 GGLWA
-185 FWWSFVFVCS
+185 FSWGFVLICL
-195 ALSCGYCGAE
+195 ALSCGYCTADS
-205 TEFSILEEAQ
+205 EFSILEEAE
-215 VLAEQMKKLSSQE
+215 VLSEQMKKLSSQE

-374 CKGNY
+374 CKGSY
-379 EHRSRPVYVAAVR
+379 EHRSRPVYVSAVR

-490 QLLRNTSSISKQT
+490 QLLRNTSSLWKQSST

-570 NSVKYGVSMMPVVK
+570 NSAKYGVDRTFDRDRSLAASSSGLGASMMSVVK

-711 AVRQNILSLPL
+711 VVRQNILGLPL
-722 GSQVIAVP
+722 GSQVITVP

-741 LRDNSKDAY
+741 LRDNSKDTY

-933 ITFTGPY
+933 VTFTGPY

-1068 NTSIV
+1068 NTSIM

-1238 ADGLGLLDEEVA
+1238 ADGLGLMDEEVA

>member
-1 MALSPASVNSPR
+1 MQQLNV
-13 EPDPLIVDPGAGR
+13 
-26 TPRCFHASHFHPHCG
+26 RC
-41 ESPALT
+41 
-47 HFARLPGVGATG
+47 
-59 RRGNTDN
+59 
-66 VFFFCFVCFPFRIR
+66 
-80 NLSSSSPH
+80 
-88 GSAFLSGGT
+88 
-97 SRSCDGLR
+97 R
-105 CWEFWGLVPERKGA
+105 CVLVQ
-119 RPLRCKVVKVVSLE
+119 LVML
-133 VFFGSFSATSSDSV
+133 F
-147 FLPAT
+147 
-152 MARRTAEKPLL
+152 
-163 LTPNTRAAFRDK
+163 
-175 HLRFR
+175 
-180 GGLLA
+180 
-185 FWWSFVFVCS
+185 
-195 ALSCGYCGAE
+195 
-205 TEFSILEEAQ
+205 Q
-215 VLAEQMKKLSSQE
+215 QE
-228 LGVFTMQRIF
+228 RIF
-238 NSFVYTEKTSNG
+238 NSFVYTERNSNG
-250 ETEVQQLAK
+250 ETEVQLLEK

-289 PLTAIQDC
+289 PLTATQDC
-297 CSIPASMMEFDGNFN
+297 CTIPPSMLDFDGNFN
-312 TNVSKTICCDRLSPT
+312 TNVSKTISCDRLSTT

-366 VFPAHKFH
+366 VFPAHKFR
-374 CKGNY
+374 CKGTY
-379 EHRSRPVYVAAVR
+379 EHRSRPVYVSAVR
-392 PQSKHI
+392 PQPKHI
-398 VVMVDHGASV
+398 VVIVDHGASA
-408 TDTQLQIA
+408 TETQIQIA
-416 RDSALVILNA
+416 KDAAQVILNS
-426 IDEHDKISI
+426 IDEHDKISM
-435 LSVAETVRS
+435 LAVADAVRT

-450 YKSLLSPAT
+450 YKAFLSPAT
-459 SETKRKMSTFISNIK
+459 SETKRKMSSFISNIK
-474 ASDGATQH
+474 SSDSPTQH
-482 AAGFQKAF
+482 ALGFQKAF
-490 QLLRNTSSISKQT
+490 QLLRDTHNVTRQKSN

-511 SSGITSRESSEQ
+511 SSGITSRDSSEDD
-523 EKRATLSVVRE
+523 KKATLRVINE
-534 ENRHLNNS
+534 ENGYLNNA

-570 NSVKYGVSMMPVVK
+570 NSAKYGVRDRASLPVVK

-610 MIDLARFSLPYADP
+610 MIDVAVFSLPYNDE
-624 MGDGFIMTV
+624 MGEGLIMTV
-633 SRPCYF
+633 VRPCYF
-639 GNLLLGVVGVDV
+639 GNLLLGIVGVDV

-683 PSLTRPYLMTEPP
+683 PSLSRPYLLSEPP
-696 LHTDIIHYENIPGFP
+696 LHTDIAHYENIPGFEL
-711 AVRQNILSLPL
+711 VRQNILSLSL

-730 VNSSLSWHTNR
+730 VNSSLSWHMNR
-741 LRDNSKDAY
+741 LRDASQEAY
-750 NVSYAWKLVQDTSF
+750 NVSYAWKLIQDTSF
-764 ILCIV
+764 ILCIA
-769 YVQPEIPVKQLKN
+769 YVQPEIPVKHLKN
-782 LNTAPSSKLLYHRLD
+782 LNTVPSSKLLYHRLD
-797 LLGQPSSCLHFKQL
+797 LLGQPSACLHFKQL
-811 ATVESPTVMLAA
+811 ATVESPTVMLSA

-859 GLKSS
+859 GLKVRSAAFTIAFFRFKTSSGQIMQSS

-876 DEWMTL
+876 DEWMTQ
-882 MEMSSLNCYIVRRY
+882 MEMSGLNSYIVRRY
-896 IATPSGVLRI
+896 IATPNGVLRI

-921 QWYQHAVANPGL
+921 QWYLHAVANPGL

-955 IHASSSQMAPGYAVA
+955 IHASRLRFNQQIGLALLSTLPGVGAAINCLLSPTSSQMASGYAVA

-992 NQDKGNKI
+992 NQDRGNKI

-1016 LIDPKGHAPAEQQH
+1016 LIDPKGHAPVEQQH

-1068 NTSIV
+1068 NTSII

-1115 STVDRLCLNCH
+1115 SMVDRLCLNCH

-1141 EVNECTGNLT
+1141 EVNECTGSLT
-1151 NAENRNPSCEVHQE
+1151 NAENRNPSCEVHQD
-1165 PVSLNVIDPSL
+1165 PLSLTLIDPSL
-1176 HDTLP
+1176 QDTLP

-1186 RCSQRYTS
+1186 RCNQRFTS
-1194 SDCFG
+1194 GDCFG
-1199 VLDCEWCM
+1199 VLDCEWCV

-1212 KTHLDKPYCALQ
+1212 KTHLHKPYCALQ
-1224 KECFGGIVGAKSPY
+1224 KECFGGIVGARSPY
-1238 ADGLGLLDEEVA
+1238 VDDMGILSDEVIT
-1250 SLNMIKSAP
+1250 LNMIKSAP

-1325 ISNTRFIAAVIERH
+1325 MSNTRFIAAVIERRSH
-1339 THTPER
+1339 SPER

-1370 ENPPGNNDPLSAGV
+1370 ENPPCNNDPLSAGV
-1384 DVGNHDDDLDLD
+1384 DVGNHDEDLDLD

-1410 PYRHTHT
+1410 PYRHP
-1417 HHHPLHTHTHHLQ
+1417 HHYSLHPSHHLQ

-1435 HSVDAEC
+1435 HTVDAEC

>member
-1 MALSPASVNSPR
+1 M
-13 EPDPLIVDPGAGR
+13 I
-26 TPRCFHASHFHPHCG
+26 
-41 ESPALT
+41 
-47 HFARLPGVGATG
+47 
-59 RRGNTDN
+59 
-66 VFFFCFVCFPFRIR
+66 
-80 NLSSSSPH
+80 
-88 GSAFLSGGT
+88 
-97 SRSCDGLR
+97 
-105 CWEFWGLVPERKGA
+105 
-119 RPLRCKVVKVVSLE
+119 
-133 VFFGSFSATSSDSV
+133 
-147 FLPAT
+147 
-152 MARRTAEKPLL
+152 
-163 LTPNTRAAFRDK
+163 
-175 HLRFR
+175 
-180 GGLLA
+180 
-185 FWWSFVFVCS
+185 
-195 ALSCGYCGAE
+195 
-205 TEFSILEEAQ
+205 
-215 VLAEQMKKLSSQE
+215 
-228 LGVFTMQRIF
+228 
-238 NSFVYTEKTSNG
+238 
-250 ETEVQQLAK
+250 
-259 KIREKFNRYLD
+259 
-270 VVNRNKQVVE
+270 
-280 ASYTAHLTS
+280 
-289 PLTAIQDC
+289 
-297 CSIPASMMEFDGNFN
+297 EFDGNFN

-374 CKGNY
+374 CKGSY
-379 EHRSRPVYVAAVR
+379 EHRSRPVYVSAVR
-392 PQSKHI
+392 PQSKHM
-398 VVMVDHGASV
+398 VVIIDHGSSI
-408 TDTQLQIA
+408 TDIQLQIA
-416 RDSALVILNA
+416 RDAAVVILNS
-426 IDEHDKISI
+426 IDEHDKISV
-435 LSVAETVRS
+435 LTVADTVRS

-450 YKSLLSPAT
+450 YKSFLSPTT
-459 SETKRKMSTFISNIK
+459 SETKRKMASFISNIK
-474 ASDGATQH
+474 ASDSPTQH
-482 AAGFQKAF
+482 ALGFQKAF
-490 QLLRNTSSISKQT
+490 QLLRNTSNVTRQQMT
-503 TDMVIIYL
+503 TDLVIIYL
-511 SSGITSRESSEQ
+511 SSGMTSRHSSEY
-523 EKRATLSVVRE
+523 EKKTTLSVVKE

-570 NSVKYGVSMMPVVK
+570 NSAKYGVPDRSALPVVK

-595 LETTVGRFYI
+595 LETSVGRFYI

-610 MIDLARFSLPYADP
+610 MIDVAVFSLPYTDP

-696 LHTDIIHYENIPGFP
+696 LHTDIIHYENIPGFQT
-711 AVRQNILSLPL
+711 VRQNILSLPL
-722 GSQVIAVP
+722 GSQVIVVP
-730 VNSSLSWHTNR
+730 VNSSLSWHMTR
-741 LRDNSKDAY
+741 LRDTSRDSY

-769 YVQPEIPVKQLKN
+769 YVQPEVPVKHLKN
-782 LNTAPSSKLLYHRLD
+782 LNTVPSSKLLYHRLD
-797 LLGQPSSCLHFKQL
+797 LLNQPNSCLHFKQL
-811 ATVESPTVMLAA
+811 ASVESPTVMLSA

-846 AYLSDNTRLIANP
+846 AYLSDSTRLIANP

-864 VRNEVMATSHVT
+864 VRNEVMATSHIT
-876 DEWMTL
+876 DEWMTQ

-896 IATPSGVLRI
+896 VATPSGVLRI
-906 YPGSLMDKA
+906 YPGSLMDKS

-948 VVTISHT
+948 VVSISHT
-955 IHASSSQMAPGYAVA
+955 IHVSSSQATPGSAVA

-1081 GSHCSKYRLTRIP
+1081 GSHCSRYRLTRIP

-1151 NAENRNPSCEVHQE
+1151 SAENRNPSCEVYQE
-1165 PVSLNVIDPSL
+1165 PPSL
-1176 HDTLP
+1176 IDSCQQDLP

-1186 RCSQRYTS
+1186 HCSQRFTS

-1224 KECFGGIVGAKSPY
+1224 KECFGGIVGARSPY
-1238 ADGLGLLDEEVA
+1238 MEGLGDHDDEAA
-1250 SLNMIKSAP
+1250 SLSTIKSAP

-1308 DNERDE
+1308 DNERE
-1314 RDEDSHEDRGI
+1314 EDSHEDRGI
-1325 ISNTRFIAAVIERH
+1325 ISNTRFIAAVMERRAH
-1339 THTPER
+1339 SPER

-1384 DVGNHDDDLDLD
+1384 DVGNHDEDLEPD
-1396 TPPQTAALLSHKFH
+1396 TPPQTAALLSYKFH
-1410 PYRHTHT
+1410 PYRHSSHL
-1417 HHHPLHTHTHHLQ
+1417 PLHHLHRLQ

-1435 HSVDAEC
+1435 HSVDAGC

>member
-1 MALSPASVNSPR
+1 
-13 EPDPLIVDPGAGR
+13 
-26 TPRCFHASHFHPHCG
+26 
-41 ESPALT
+41 
-47 HFARLPGVGATG
+47 
-59 RRGNTDN
+59 
-66 VFFFCFVCFPFRIR
+66 
-80 NLSSSSPH
+80 
-88 GSAFLSGGT
+88 
-97 SRSCDGLR
+97 
-105 CWEFWGLVPERKGA
+105 
-119 RPLRCKVVKVVSLE
+119 
-133 VFFGSFSATSSDSV
+133 
-147 FLPAT
+147 
-152 MARRTAEKPLL
+152 MARRVGGEGSVI
-163 LTPNTRAAFRDK
+163 LTRSPFTNWNRNSRLHWCNFMAVF
-175 HLRFR
+175 F
-180 GGLLA
+180 
-185 FWWSFVFVCS
+185 SFVAV
-195 ALSCGYCGAE
+195 LSLLCCGFCGAE

-215 VLAEQMKKLSSQE
+215 VLAVQMKKLSSQE

-297 CSIPASMMEFDGNFN
+297 LRVGLLFP
-312 TNVSKTICCDRLSPT
+312 SP
-327 VNSRAFNP
+327 
-335 GRDLNS
+335 
-341 VLADNLKSNP
+341 
-351 GIKWQYFS
+351 
-359 SEEGIFT
+359 
-366 VFPAHKFH
+366 
-374 CKGNY
+374 
-379 EHRSRPVYVAAVR
+379 
-392 PQSKHI
+392 PQ
-398 VVMVDHGASV
+398 V
-408 TDTQLQIA
+408 
-416 RDSALVILNA
+416 
-426 IDEHDKISI
+426 SI
-435 LSVAETVRS
+435 LSSAEAVRS
-444 CSLDQC
+444 CSLDPC
-450 YKSLLSPAT
+450 YKSYLSPAT
-459 SETKRKMSTFISNIK
+459 SETKRKMSTFVNNLK
-474 ASDGATQH
+474 ASDSPTLH
-482 AAGFQKAF
+482 ALGFQKAF
-490 QLLRNTSSISKQT
+490 QLLRNTSNITRQLT
-503 TDMVIIYL
+503 NTDMVIMYL
-511 SSGITSRESSEQ
+511 SSGITSRDASEH
-523 EKRATLSVVRE
+523 EKRETLRVVKE

-570 NSVKYGVSMMPVVK
+570 NSLKYGVPDRSALPVVK

-610 MIDLARFSLPYADP
+610 MIDLARFSLSYQDA
-624 MGDGFIMTV
+624 MGDGFIMTA

-656 LEDVTYYQ
+656 LEDVTYHQ

-711 AVRQNILSLPL
+711 IVRDNILRLPL

-730 VNSSLSWHTNR
+730 TNSSLSWHTNR
-741 LRDNSKDAY
+741 LRDPSREAY

-769 YVQPEIPVKQLKN
+769 YVQPEIPVKHLKN

-811 ATVESPTVMLAA
+811 ATVESPTVMLSA

-896 IATPSGVLRI
+896 IATPNGVLRI

-955 IHASSSQMAPGYAVA
+955 IHASSSQMASGYAVA

-977 LRYFYKVLLDLLPIC
+977 LRYLYKVLLDLLPIC

-1068 NTSIV
+1068 NSSII

-1141 EVNECTGNLT
+1141 EVNECTGNLSY
-1151 NAENRNPSCEVHQE
+1151 AENRNPSCEVHQE
-1165 PVSLNVIDPSL
+1165 PLSLTVMDSSL
-1176 HDTLP
+1176 QDTLP

-1186 RCSQRYTS
+1186 RCSQRFTS

-1238 ADGLGLLDEEVA
+1238 MDGMGMLDEEVV
-1250 SLNMIKSAP
+1250 SLNMMKSAP

-1339 THTPER
+1339 THSPER

-1370 ENPPGNNDPLSAGV
+1370 ENPPCNNDPLSAGV

-1410 PYRHTHT
+1410 PYRHPPY
-1417 HHHPLHTHTHHLQ
+1417 HHPLHTHRLQ

>member
-1 MALSPASVNSPR
+1 
-13 EPDPLIVDPGAGR
+13 
-26 TPRCFHASHFHPHCG
+26 
-41 ESPALT
+41 
-47 HFARLPGVGATG
+47 
-59 RRGNTDN
+59 
-66 VFFFCFVCFPFRIR
+66 
-80 NLSSSSPH
+80 
-88 GSAFLSGGT
+88 
-97 SRSCDGLR
+97 
-105 CWEFWGLVPERKGA
+105 
-119 RPLRCKVVKVVSLE
+119 
-133 VFFGSFSATSSDSV
+133 
-147 FLPAT
+147 
-152 MARRTAEKPLL
+152 
-163 LTPNTRAAFRDK
+163 
-175 HLRFR
+175 
-180 GGLLA
+180 
-185 FWWSFVFVCS
+185 
-195 ALSCGYCGAE
+195 
-205 TEFSILEEAQ
+205 
-215 VLAEQMKKLSSQE
+215 
-228 LGVFTMQRIF
+228 
-238 NSFVYTEKTSNG
+238 
-250 ETEVQQLAK
+250 LAK

-297 CSIPASMMEFDGNFN
+297 CSIPASMMDFDGNFN

-366 VFPAHKFH
+366 VFPAHKFQ
-374 CKGNY
+374 CKGSY
-379 EHRSRPVYVAAVR
+379 EHRSRPVYVSAVR
-392 PQSKHI
+392 PQSKHLVI
-398 VVMVDHGASV
+398 MVDHGALV

-426 IDEHDKISI
+426 VDEHDKVSV
-435 LSVAETVRS
+435 LSVADGVRS

-450 YKSLLSPAT
+450 YRSLLSPAT

-474 ASDGATQH
+474 ASEGATQH

-490 QLLRNTSSISKQT
+490 QLLRNTTTTLGRHAPSKT
-503 TDMVIIYL
+503 SRHWGTEDGFAGRWATDMVILYL
-511 SSGITSRESSEQ
+511 SSGVTTRETSEQ

-534 ENRHLNNS
+534 ENRYLNNS

-547 YALMNEGVTGLK
+547 YALMNEGVTELK

-570 NSVKYGVSMMPVVK
+570 NSIKYGVDRGVDRERDRERDRDRSSSSALPVMK

-595 LETTVGRFYI
+595 LETSVGRFYI

-671 FLIDNK
+671 FLIDDK

-683 PSLTRPYLMTEPP
+683 PSLARPYLMSEPP
-696 LHTDIIHYENIPGFP
+696 LHTDIIHYENIPGFH

-730 VNSSLSWHTNR
+730 VNSSLSWHTSR
-741 LRDNSKDAY
+741 LRNPRKEAY

-797 LLGQPSSCLHFKQL
+797 LLGQPSSCLHFRQL

-896 IATPSGVLRI
+896 IATPNGVLRI
-906 YPGSLMDKA
+906 FPGSLMDKA
-915 FDPTRR
+915 FDPARR

-955 IHASSSQMAPGYAVA
+955 IHTSSSNMASGYAVA

-992 NQDKGNKI
+992 NQDNGNKI

-1151 NAENRNPSCEVHQE
+1151 FAENRNPSCELTQE
-1165 PVSLNVIDPSL
+1165 PLSMSVIDPGL
-1176 HDTLP
+1176 HDSLP

-1186 RCSQRYTS
+1186 RCGQRYTS

-1199 VLDCEWCM
+1199 VLDCEWCT

-1238 ADGLGLLDEEVA
+1238 VDSLGLMDEEVS

-1278 YAYRHQIHRR
+1278 YGYRHQIHRR

-1325 ISNTRFIAAVIERH
+1325 ISNTRFMAAVIERH
-1339 THTPER
+1339 THSPER

-1384 DVGNHDDDLDLD
+1384 DVGNHDDDMDLD

-1410 PYRHTHT
+1410 PYRHSHT
-1417 HHHPLHTHTHHLQ
+1417 HHHPLHTHTHHMQ

>member
-1 MALSPASVNSPR
+1 NNCSL
-13 EPDPLIVDPGAGR
+13 
-26 TPRCFHASHFHPHCG
+26 
-41 ESPALT
+41 
-47 HFARLPGVGATG
+47 
-59 RRGNTDN
+59 
-66 VFFFCFVCFPFRIR
+66 FF
-80 NLSSSSPH
+80 S
-88 GSAFLSGGT
+88 T
-97 SRSCDGLR
+97 
-105 CWEFWGLVPERKGA
+105 
-119 RPLRCKVVKVVSLE
+119 
-133 VFFGSFSATSSDSV
+133 
-147 FLPAT
+147 
-152 MARRTAEKPLL
+152 
-163 LTPNTRAAFRDK
+163 
-175 HLRFR
+175 
-180 GGLLA
+180 
-185 FWWSFVFVCS
+185 
-195 ALSCGYCGAE
+195 
-205 TEFSILEEAQ
+205 
-215 VLAEQMKKLSSQE
+215 
-228 LGVFTMQRIF
+228 QRIF
-238 NSFVYTEKTSNG
+238 NSFMYTEKTSNG

-297 CSIPASMMEFDGNFN
+297 CTIPPSMMEFDGNFN
-312 TNVSKTICCDRLSPT
+312 ANVSKTISCDRLSAT

-341 VLADNLKSNP
+341 VRRNIKVGGDLKWN
-351 GIKWQYFS
+351 
-359 SEEGIFT
+359 EG
-366 VFPAHKFH
+366 VS
-374 CKGNY
+374 
-379 EHRSRPVYVAAVR
+379 HRKSLFLCVGRPVYVSAVR

-398 VVMVDHGASV
+398 VVIIDHGASV
-408 TDTQLQIA
+408 TETQLQIA
-416 RDSALVILNA
+416 RDAALIILNS
-426 IDEHDKISI
+426 IDEHDKISVLTI
-435 LSVAETVRS
+435 ADTVRS

-450 YKSLLSPAT
+450 YKSFLSPAT
-459 SETKRKMSTFISNIK
+459 SETKRKMSTFINNIK
-474 ASDGATQH
+474 VSDSSTQH
-482 AAGFQKAF
+482 ALGFQKAF
-490 QLLRNTSSISKQT
+490 QLLRNTSNVTRQPT
-503 TDMVIIYL
+503 NTDMVIIYL
-511 SSGITSRESSEQ
+511 SSGVTSRDSSEH
-523 EKRATLSVVRE
+523 EKRATLSVVKE

-570 NSVKYGVSMMPVVK
+570 NSLKYGVPDRSALPVVK

-610 MIDLARFSLPYADP
+610 MIDVASFSLPYADQ

-683 PSLTRPYLMTEPP
+683 PSLTRPYLMTEAP
-696 LHTDIIHYENIPGFP
+696 LHTDIIHYENIPGFA

-730 VNSSLSWHTNR
+730 VNSSLSWHMNR
-741 LRDNSKDAY
+741 LRDPSRDAY

-782 LNTAPSSKLLYHRLD
+782 MNTAPSSKLLYHRLD

-811 ATVESPTVMLAA
+811 ATVESPTVMLSA

-876 DEWMTL
+876 DEWMSL

-896 IATPSGVLRI
+896 IATPNGVLRI

-915 FDPTRR
+915 FDPNRR
-921 QWYQHAVANPGL
+921 QWYLHAVANPGL

-955 IHASSSQMAPGYAVA
+955 IHASSSQKASGYTVA

-1151 NAENRNPSCEVHQE
+1151 NAENRNPSCDVHQE
-1165 PVSLNVIDPSL
+1165 PLSLTVIEPSL
-1176 HDTLP
+1176 QDTLP

-1186 RCSQRYTS
+1186 RCSQRFTS

-1199 VLDCEWCM
+1199 VLDCEWCT

-1238 ADGLGLLDEEVA
+1238 VDGLGILDEELA

-1288 SHQHMSPLA
+1288 RHQHMSPLA

-1308 DNERDE
+1308 DNERDD

-1339 THTPER
+1339 THSPER

-1370 ENPPGNNDPLSAGV
+1370 ENPPCNNDPLSAGV
-1384 DVGNHDDDLDLD
+1384 DVGNHDEDLDLD

-1410 PYRHTHT
+1410 PYRHPHT
-1417 HHHPLHTHTHHLQ
+1417 HHPLHLHTHHLQ
-1430 AAVTV
+1430 GAVTV

>member
-1 MALSPASVNSPR
+1 
-13 EPDPLIVDPGAGR
+13 
-26 TPRCFHASHFHPHCG
+26 
-41 ESPALT
+41 
-47 HFARLPGVGATG
+47 
-59 RRGNTDN
+59 
-66 VFFFCFVCFPFRIR
+66 
-80 NLSSSSPH
+80 
-88 GSAFLSGGT
+88 
-97 SRSCDGLR
+97 
-105 CWEFWGLVPERKGA
+105 
-119 RPLRCKVVKVVSLE
+119 
-133 VFFGSFSATSSDSV
+133 
-147 FLPAT
+147 
-152 MARRTAEKPLL
+152 MARRTGDKPLL
-163 LTPNTRAAFRDK
+163 FTPRTRVAFLDK
-175 HLRFR
+175 HLRFH

-185 FWWSFVFVCS
+185 FSWSFVVICT
-195 ALSCGYCGAE
+195 ALSCGYCRAE
-205 TEFSILEEAQ
+205 EFSILEEAQ
-215 VLAEQMKKLSSQE
+215 VLAEQMKKLSTHE

-426 IDEHDKISI
+426 VDEHDKISI
-435 LSVAETVRS
+435 LSVAETVRF

-490 QLLRNTSSISKQT
+490 QLLRNTSSLSRQSTT

-570 NSVKYGVSMMPVVK
+570 NSVKYGVDRAFDRDRSIMASSSGLAGASTNPVVK

-610 MIDLARFSLPYADP
+610 MIDLARFSLPYSDP

-1151 NAENRNPSCEVHQE
+1151 NSENRNPSCEVHQE

-1176 HDTLP
+1176 HDSLP

-1238 ADGLGLLDEEVA
+1238 ADGLGLMDEEVA

-1308 DNERDE
+1308 ENERDE

>member
-1 MALSPASVNSPR
+1 MELGESWS
-13 EPDPLIVDPGAGR
+13 PGA
-26 TPRCFHASHFHPHCG
+26 T
-41 ESPALT
+41 LT
-47 HFARLPGVGATG
+47 YLLLLSGLAACWAPTRADSEEARL
-59 RRGNTDN
+59 
-66 VFFFCFVCFPFRIR
+66 
-80 NLSSSSPH
+80 
-88 GSAFLSGGT
+88 
-97 SRSCDGLR
+97 
-105 CWEFWGLVPERKGA
+105 
-119 RPLRCKVVKVVSLE
+119 
-133 VFFGSFSATSSDSV
+133 
-147 FLPAT
+147 
-152 MARRTAEKPLL
+152 
-163 LTPNTRAAFRDK
+163 
-175 HLRFR
+175 
-180 GGLLA
+180 LA
-185 FWWSFVFVCS
+185 VH
-195 ALSCGYCGAE
+195 
-205 TEFSILEEAQ
+205 
-215 VLAEQMKKLSSQE
+215 MKKLAVEE
-228 LGVFTMQRIF
+228 LGVLTMQKRF
-238 NSFVYTEKTSNG
+238 DSFVYTEKTSNG
-250 ETEVQQLAK
+250 ESEVQQLAK

-270 VVNRNKQVVE
+270 VVTRNKQVVE

-289 PLTAIQDC
+289 PLTTIQDC
-297 CSIPASMMEFDGNFN
+297 CTIPPSMMDFDGNFN
-312 TNVSKTICCDRLSPT
+312 TNISKTISCDRLSTT

-366 VFPAHKFH
+366 VFPAHKFR
-374 CKGNY
+374 CKSSY
-379 EHRSRPVYVAAVR
+379 EHRSRPVYVSTVR

-398 VVMVDHGASV
+398 VVIMDHGASI
-408 TDTQLQIA
+408 TETQLQIA
-416 RDSALVILNA
+416 RDASQVILNA
-426 IDEHDKISI
+426 IDEHDKISV
-435 LSVAETVRS
+435 LTVADVVRT

-450 YKSLLSPAT
+450 YKSFLSPAT
-459 SETKRKMSTFISNIK
+459 SETKRKMSSFVAGIK
-474 ASDGATQH
+474 SSDSPTQH
-482 AAGFQKAF
+482 ALGFQKAF
-490 QLLRNTSSISKQT
+490 QLIRNTNNSTKVHT
-503 TDMVIIYL
+503 NTDIVIIYL
-511 SSGITSRESSEQ
+511 SAGITSRDSAEDDKKS
-523 EKRATLSVVRE
+523 TLRVIHE
-534 ENRHLNNS
+534 ENALLNNS

-547 YALMNEGVTGLK
+547 YAIMNEGVTGLK

-570 NSVKYGVSMMPVVK
+570 NAAKYGLYDRTGLQVTK

-595 LETTVGRFYI
+595 LETTVGRFYT

-610 MIDLARFSLPYADP
+610 MIDEAVFSLPFSDE
-624 MGDGFIMTV
+624 MGDGLIMTV
-633 SRPCYF
+633 SKPCYF
-639 GNLLLGVVGVDV
+639 GNLLLGIVGVDV

-683 PSLTRPYLMTEPP
+683 PSLTRPYLLAEPP
-696 LHTDIIHYENIPGFP
+696 LHTDIIHYENIPKFSL
-711 AVRQNILSLPL
+711 VRQNILSLPL
-722 GSQVIAVP
+722 GSQIISVP
-730 VNSSLSWHTNR
+730 VNSSLSWHVNK
-741 LRDNSKDAY
+741 LRDPARDAY

-769 YVQPEIPVKQLKN
+769 VIQPEIPVKQLKN
-782 LNTAPSSKLLYHRLD
+782 LNTVPSSKLLYHRLD
-797 LLGQPSSCLHFKQL
+797 LLGQPKACLHFKQL
-811 ATVESPTVMLAA
+811 ATLESPTVMLAA

-859 GLKSS
+859 GLKFS

-876 DEWMTL
+876 DEWMTQ
-882 MEMSSLNCYIVRRY
+882 MEMSSLSSYIVRRY
-896 IATPSGVLRI
+896 IATPNGVLRI

-921 QWYQHAVANPGL
+921 QWYLHALANPGL

-955 IHASSSQMAPGYAVA
+955 IHSSSSLVSSGHTVA
-970 VMGIDFT
+970 VMGMDFT
-977 LRYFYKVLLDLLPIC
+977 LRYFYKVLIDLLPIC
-992 NQDKGNKI
+992 NQDGGNKL

-1007 RGYLVAHPT
+1007 RGYLVAHP
-1016 LIDPKGHAPAEQQH
+1016 KGHTTVEQQH
-1030 ITHKEPLVAND
+1030 ITHKEPVVAND

-1068 NTSIV
+1068 NTSLV
-1073 GDLTNLVH
+1073 GDLTNLH
-1081 GSHCSKYRLTRIP
+1081 GSHYSKYRLTRIP
-1094 GTNAFAGI
+1094 GTNAFVGI
-1102 VNETCDSLAFCAC
+1102 VNETSEPFTFCAC
-1115 STVDRLCLNCH
+1115 SMVDRLCLNCH
-1126 RMEQNEC
+1126 RMEQKEC

-1151 NAENRNPSCEVHQE
+1151 NTESRNPSCEVHQE
-1165 PVSLNVIDPSL
+1165 PMTFTVLDPNLQDALS
-1176 HDTLP
+1176 
-1181 QCINT
+1181 QCFNT
-1186 RCSQRYTS
+1186 GCTEKTESRY
-1194 SDCFG
+1194 CFG
-1199 VLDCEWCM
+1199 RLDCEWCM
-1207 VDSDG
+1207 EDSDG
-1212 KTHLDKPYCALQ
+1212 KTKNAVAPYCALQ
-1224 KECFGGIVGAKSPY
+1224 KECFGGVVGAKSPY
-1238 ADGLGLLDEEVA
+1238 ADDLSSIGDEVIT
-1250 SLNMIKSAP
+1250 LNMIKSAP

-1297 AQEMSVRMSNL
+1297 AQEMSLRMSNL
-1308 DNERDE
+1308 ENDRDE
-1314 RDEDSHEDRGI
+1314 RDDDSHEDRGI

-1339 THTPER
+1339 AHSPER

-1370 ENPPGNNDPLSAGV
+1370 ENPPCNNDPLSAGV
-1384 DVGNHDDDLDLD
+1384 DVGNHEEDLEPD

-1410 PYRHTHT
+1410 HHYRI
-1417 HHHPLHTHTHHLQ
+1417 HHPALHHSHHLQ
-1430 AAVTV
+1430 AVVTV

>member
-1 MALSPASVNSPR
+1 MAKRTR
-13 EPDPLIVDPGAGR
+13 E
-26 TPRCFHASHFHPHCG
+26 
-41 ESPALT
+41 
-47 HFARLPGVGATG
+47 
-59 RRGNTDN
+59 
-66 VFFFCFVCFPFRIR
+66 
-80 NLSSSSPH
+80 NLCVLAP
-88 GSAFLSGGT
+88 
-97 SRSCDGLR
+97 GLR
-105 CWEFWGLVPERKGA
+105 TSCW
-119 RPLRCKVVKVVSLE
+119 VK
-133 VFFGSFSATSSDSV
+133 
-147 FLPAT
+147 
-152 MARRTAEKPLL
+152 
-163 LTPNTRAAFRDK
+163 RA
-175 HLRFR
+175 
-180 GGLLA
+180 LA
-185 FWWSFVFVCS
+185 FSWSFVFMCS
-195 ALSCGYCGAE
+195 TLLCGYCSAE
-205 TEFSILEEAQ
+205 EFNILEGAQ
-215 VLAEQMKKLSSQE
+215 VLADQMKKLSTQE
-228 LGVFTMQRIF
+228 LRVFRMQRTF
-238 NSFVYTEKTSNG
+238 NNFVYTEKTSNG

-312 TNVSKTICCDRLSPT
+312 ANVSKTICCDRLSPN

-366 VFPAHKFH
+366 VFPAHKFQ
-374 CKGNY
+374 CKGTY
-379 EHRSRPVYVAAVR
+379 EHRSRPVYVSAVR

-416 RDSALVILNA
+416 KDSALVILNS

-435 LSVAETVRS
+435 LSVADTVRT

-459 SETKRKMSTFISNIK
+459 SETKRKMATFISNIK
-474 ASDGATQH
+474 ASDGYTQH

-490 QLLRNTSSISKQT
+490 QVLRNTTSLTKHPTMFNSVT
-503 TDMVIIYL
+503 ATDMVIMYL

-534 ENRHLNNS
+534 ENRLLNNS

-570 NSVKYGVSMMPVVK
+570 NSVKYGMERTYDRERFLAVSSSGSVSGSMMPVVK

-610 MIDLARFSLPYADP
+610 MIDLARFSLPYTDP

-683 PSLTRPYLMTEPP
+683 PSLTRPYLMTEAP

-722 GSQVIAVP
+722 GSQIISVP
-730 VNSSLSWHTNR
+730 VNSSLSWHMNR
-741 LRDNSKDAY
+741 LRDNTKDAY

-769 YVQPEIPVKQLKN
+769 FVQPEIPVKQLKN
-782 LNTAPSSKLLYHRLD
+782 MNTAPSSKLLYHRLD

-811 ATVESPTVMLAA
+811 ATVESPTVMLSA

-882 MEMSSLNCYIVRRY
+882 MEMSNLNCYIVRRY

-977 LRYFYKVLLDLLPIC
+977 LRYFYKVLLDLLPVC

-1068 NTSIV
+1068 NTSIL

-1081 GSHCSKYRLTRIP
+1081 GSHCSRYRLTRIP

-1151 NAENRNPSCEVHQE
+1151 NAENRNPSCEVLQE
-1165 PVSLNVIDPSL
+1165 PLSLNVIEPSL

-1186 RCSQRYTS
+1186 RCSQRFTS

-1238 ADGLGLLDEEVA
+1238 VDNLGLLEEDVA

-1308 DNERDE
+1308 ENERDE

-1384 DVGNHDDDLDLD
+1384 DVGNHDDDMDLD
-1396 TPPQTAALLSHKFH
+1396 TPPQTAALLSHKFSH
-1410 PYRHTHT
+1410 PYRHAHSS
-1417 HHHPLHTHTHHLQ
+1417 HHQHQPLHTHHLQ

>member
-1 MALSPASVNSPR
+1 MASRWRVGSVTSPGFYSLSWKSPAQLSP
-13 EPDPLIVDPGAGR
+13 GR
-26 TPRCFHASHFHPHCG
+26 CIFSRCLVAFLALLCSGLCGG
-41 ESPALT
+41 ES
-47 HFARLPGVGATG
+47 
-59 RRGNTDN
+59 
-66 VFFFCFVCFPFRIR
+66 
-80 NLSSSSPH
+80 
-88 GSAFLSGGT
+88 
-97 SRSCDGLR
+97 
-105 CWEFWGLVPERKGA
+105 
-119 RPLRCKVVKVVSLE
+119 
-133 VFFGSFSATSSDSV
+133 
-147 FLPAT
+147 
-152 MARRTAEKPLL
+152 
-163 LTPNTRAAFRDK
+163 
-175 HLRFR
+175 
-180 GGLLA
+180 
-185 FWWSFVFVCS
+185 
-195 ALSCGYCGAE
+195 
-205 TEFSILEEAQ
+205 EFSILEEAQ
-215 VLAEQMKKLSSQE
+215 VLAVQMKKLSSQE

-289 PLTAIQDC
+289 PLTDIQDC
-297 CSIPASMMEFDGNFN
+297 CSIPPSMMEFDGNFN
-312 TNVSKTICCDRLSPT
+312 TNVSKTISCDRLSPT

-374 CKGNY
+374 CKGTY
-379 EHRSRPVYVAAVR
+379 EHRSRPVYVSAVR
-392 PQSKHI
+392 PQSKH
-398 VVMVDHGASV
+398 VVVLVDHGASV
-408 TDTQLQIA
+408 SETQLQIA
-416 RDSALVILNA
+416 RDATLVILNS
-426 IDEHDKISI
+426 IDEHDKISV
-435 LSVAETVRS
+435 LTVAEAVRS

-450 YKSLLSPAT
+450 YKSFLSPAT
-459 SETKRKMSTFISNIK
+459 SETKRKMTTFINNIK
-474 ASDGATQH
+474 ASDSPTQH
-482 AAGFQKAF
+482 ALGFQKAF
-490 QLLRNTSSISKQT
+490 QLLRNTSSIGKPQSN

-511 SSGITSRESSEQ
+511 SSGITSRDSSEH
-523 EKRATLSVVRE
+523 EKRATLSAIKE

-547 YALMNEGVTGLK
+547 YALINEGVTGLK
-559 ELAFLRDLAEQ
+559 ELAFMRDLAEQ
-570 NSVKYGVSMMPVVK
+570 NSAKYGVSDRSQLPVVK

-595 LETTVGRFYI
+595 LETSVGRFYI

-610 MIDLARFSLPYADP
+610 MIDMASFSLPYADQ

-683 PSLTRPYLMTEPP
+683 PSLTRPYLMTEAP

-730 VNSSLSWHTNR
+730 INSSLSWHMNR
-741 LRDNSKDAY
+741 LRDPSREAY

-769 YVQPEIPVKQLKN
+769 YVQPEIPVKHLKN

-797 LLGQPSSCLHFKQL
+797 LLGQPSACLHFKQL
-811 ATVESPTVMLAA
+811 ATVESPTVMLSA

-864 VRNEVMATSHVT
+864 VRNDVMATSHVT
-876 DEWMTL
+876 DEWMSL
-882 MEMSSLNCYIVRRY
+882 MELSSLNCYIVRRY
-896 IATPSGVLRI
+896 IATPNGVLRI

-921 QWYQHAVANPGL
+921 QWYLHAVANPGL

-1165 PVSLNVIDPSL
+1165 PLSMTVIEPSL
-1176 HDTLP
+1176 QDTLP

-1186 RCSQRYTS
+1186 RCSQRFTS

-1238 ADGLGLLDEEVA
+1238 VDGIGLLDEEVA

-1339 THTPER
+1339 THSPER

-1370 ENPPGNNDPLSAGV
+1370 ENPPCNNDPLSAGV
-1384 DVGNHDDDLDLD
+1384 DVGNHDEDLDLD
-1396 TPPQTAALLSHKFH
+1396 TPPQTAALLSHKFY

-1417 HHHPLHTHTHHLQ
+1417 HHPLHPHTHHLQ